1 MISNIDKTESERL
14 NQKLRDIVTGKY
26 QSPAKQRNNFFS
38 TNLNHVQNEDS
49 NLSIVPN
56 GTKDSNGVKH
66 YTLEKNAPAYL
77 PGAEKLFTVR
87 NNIVENQI
95 KSINKQ
101 SERNEYYTQ
110 KYKDTPKTYEGY
122 MNHAAYVGDDE
133 KRWLEEQAAQYATVD
148 DLKKKY
154 NENNAEMVYLSKAQD
169 NLLNKMKE
177 VDEGGIEYGKYA
189 NKYGKL
195 QIQRDEIAL
204 EQKTLPYK
212 ISEQARITAINERNK
227 YYSEK
232 YKDTP
237 KTYEGY
243 MKHAQY
249 VSSDEREWLEK
260 QAEQYATPED
270 YKKEADKASADYNYL
285 NSIKADVQGNGGVAS
300 NKLEDLISESNRNYN
315 KYKSSARKK
324 EYEEKTKDI
333 IEGDARVRS
342 IVQQYYAYQ
351 KNSEQRKSDNDEA
364 VRIDLKSGNKYTP
377 EQEQRIVENFNNLA
391 NEGYDPKALYTYYD
405 RAMQEQA
412 SIENLQKIQQD
423 AMNNPVGASAWSVLD
438 NVVGSVGDA
447 FKYIGAG
454 IAEDVT
460 GEYQWIDT
468 NDTAAARVNTVRS
481 TVSDKIGAD
490 IGNKTAGKVASFL
503 YQTGMSLADFAA
515 TLPLNLV
522 PGVGTGLQMVLLSS
536 EAGTAAAKESYDN
549 TGSASKAL
557 STGIWAGI
565 AEAFFEKFSIEK
577 TKYFASVTPDSVKS
591 IFKNA
596 GKQMFTELTEEGL
609 TTIANTMTDCII
621 NGNMSSIALEYQGY
635 IDEGYTKDEATAKC
649 AGSFVKQVLL
659 DAAGGA
665 VSGGVLGG
673 TVSGISYAKGKINSN
688 IDMKKSAEEIGKEV
702 MSGENFDINLLL
714 EQAKN
719 SGSEKA
725 VSIAKSIEK
734 KMSGNKNYKVNSVD
748 VGNLMKLIGAESL
761 KNTISENTDVKNDG
775 VTANEENIN
784 TVSKEEITE
793 HIKYNFGNSHKNGI
807 TATDNKGKSVVIV
820 GFESSA
826 RYYGEADNKVRVIA
840 DDGMV
845 YNADSLTFNLPEYQ
859 SLMNAAKNF
868 DTNGAGLLVQEYGD
882 YVNFK
887 GKESDINN
895 YIDTFTQLYEAG
907 KMGARYNRVAAMKY
921 YGKYIDAIGP
931 QRAMLA
937 VEAGN
942 KDSDLFFNNE
952 EKLARIDRSSNV
964 KANVYVEKSAEEMVN
979 LDEGTRLALE
989 KLSEMTGKEIILT
1002 ADMDENGKIDFRN
1015 GKIYIRASL
1024 DGNYILPVAMH
1035 ESMHSFRRE
1044 SSKDYRLIRNFVV
1057 DYLYASGHDVMKMAD
1072 NVKINYGDRLTTNE
1086 DWNEDCI
1093 EEIVC
1098 NSIMAI
1104 AGDESAMH
1112 KALQVAKADEGVL
1125 QKLANAIK
1133 NLASKI
1139 KEFIITHTTNEAAQA
1154 FVNDVKALDKLAEM
1168 FSNAADNIK
1177 AKSEEVITNG
1187 QKNNTDKGVEN
1198 VKYSINKGFAKEY
1211 DNWDKKSTG
1220 FAFKV
1225 GTTSTVLHKL
1235 GVNNKTI
1242 YWDATKIKKIKE
1254 KHPEMTDSIIKQV
1267 PNILENPIIV
1277 MESNT
1282 VSGRLVLFGDVYDSK
1297 NNPVLVALEL
1307 NPTEKGGK
1315 SLNIIKI
1322 ASAYGKDVDL
1332 QGFINKSKI
1341 LYVEPNKERTHN
1353 WLSVNRLKLPLPS
1366 TRFGF
1371 FNNSISQN
1379 SKNVNTKNDESSN
1392 DIKYSIGYTT
1402 DNNPVVVINDDIL
1415 KGVKKSDW
1423 VKTVKNT
1430 ISDKFSNGIPI
1441 KGRFIKV
1448 NRITRNEYTNSKYSK
1463 NKKNYDTVIYK
1474 DKFKT
1479 ANNLDEIIIAS
1490 TNYVNEDLKHT
1501 RKDSFKEF
1509 ARGDVLIRV
1518 GSNDYSAKVI
1528 VGFTKGNEMVLYD
1541 IINFVP
1547 EKLDIKKIDTQYRPT
1562 TENVESD
1569 RTSVSITNSIS
1580 ENRNNVNTKNDES
1593 SNDIKYSMGGL
1604 KAETADKS
1612 ALEKAMELEKD
1623 GTDSEKIRKE
1633 TGWFKGYDGKW
1644 RFEIDNSELE
1654 FKTDIEKN
1662 RAAAIELAKMKVK
1675 SAELEEKI
1683 VNDTAT
1689 KAEENEYYNLDEKM
1703 IEYRKGVKLSDVIN
1717 HPKLFEAYPQLKNVD
1732 VYYEISS
1739 VNRGVYSSNGN
1750 VIMLNP
1756 MHTIDEQKEAII
1768 HEIQHAIQGIEN
1780 FANGSN
1786 LEYWKNLGYS
1796 DEEAMAMYYNTAG
1809 EREARDVSARRD
1821 YNAEQ
1826 RKNIRP
1832 DIDRK
1837 DVVFANSG
1845 DAGYSADE
1853 NIMQND
1859 FEKKV
1864 DQIENNTYNSND
1876 VVIMGKTPK
1885 ILQDI
1890 GLNSLPVA
1898 MTKNHIYS
1906 VAVSEARAKSEGR
1919 YKKNTNYH
1927 NLGFNTVKKI
1937 YNKISD
1943 PLMIIAHPDFTN
1955 KASRDST
1962 HKVIVLVDLSVNNKQ
1977 VIAPILV
1984 DYESI
1989 YSKKRMDVNLV
2000 ATYFNKNNINDLIKE
2015 AIALE
2020 NNNQVGFYYLD
2031 KKRTQSIIKRTGY
2044 QLPRRLNNLSSNI
2057 IIRKIDSNVNKKI
2070 NKITQSQ
2077 QFVRWFGDWQNKPKT
2092 ASKVVDG
2099 KGEPLVVYHQT
2110 ENDFNVFDT
2119 NKKGAGEFDSEM
2131 PTGIFMKP
2139 TNSNIGLSGNKQMA
2153 LYANIRNP
2161 LTVNNRAELVKFYEQ
2176 NIDGYKEARDY
2187 ISSIDSEYKQ
2197 KYEQAE
2203 AEEDAEY
2210 SKLWTAR
2217 EQGKITEDEYQKA
2230 IESNALDEL
2239 EEEWHNK
2246 VNEASKE
2253 AKSLIDDYFKTSK
2266 YDGVIVKNDAGSF
2279 GRTTKTYIAFSNTQ
2293 VKSATDNIGT
2303 FDGRNS
2309 DIRYAVDDTIN
2320 DWLDDESTPQG
2331 IDYEKAVEKNPV
2343 IAVAKI
2349 YKSAAQT
2356 AKSGLAQGK
2365 NVKLAE
2371 KEYLR
2376 IAGSIMQTYGIKGK
2390 YNPNYKKELASQL
2403 KNFVDSI
2410 GKKDA
2415 NFTDLFE
2422 ELVNDCKGGIL
2433 LSGEYDKTLM
2443 REEREFLLDM
2453 LQGKVLLIKPRDVQ
2467 QIEEDYGS
2475 VANYRKKMFGKTYV
2489 AVKNKES
2496 GKGYY
2501 IEDVITHIEE
2511 NYPYL
2516 LNENADGDMG
2526 YLWLEDLVNN
2536 VLKPKYKNPYFEGEN
2551 SFYETPETA
2560 AIQMAFECA
2569 SEIINA
2575 KTEKLKADTKADKK
2589 LIKEFETSQKEAI
2602 NIATEIAEAKNKQ
2615 YRQELKEAKERNIK
2629 LWKRNA
2635 KLSQEKKEEH
2645 RKRVEHSRELFSRL
2659 NKEKSK
2665 VRVEKNK
2672 NVYRNK
2678 IIEAQKAIIASHYK
2692 TIREEY
2698 NEGRN
2703 KTEYLH
2709 KLGRMCDRLTKRL
2722 DGKAKNNEY
2731 IPDNL
2736 KGPIIDVLS
2745 CFTVKDAKNAT
2756 PGYFGEWNRIKEVGE
2771 SVAELAKEYNKMKPE
2786 PTPST
2791 DLEKKEKEKPQNT
2804 FIDLESISYK
2814 EPVNKQ
2820 LENLAEMLE
2829 GQNIYTLTSH
2839 ELSAIYDTMQ
2849 RLDESLRDAVQI
2861 IVDGRKQNFKE
2872 LANEAMQE
2880 VKNNKARV
2888 DYSKMKNVL
2897 AAPAKQLGKSFV
2909 ATHLD
2914 PVRYGRML
2922 SNYHDDSIIYKM
2934 FSDLHKGENHAIA
2947 LQHKAISRIKE
2958 VTIKYS
2964 DEVKKIQ
2971 NEDVKEFDF
2980 RDVETGRRVPITKG
2994 VLLAIYLTDRQKSGH
3009 IHLLGGTE
3017 ETYANEAGHYTVL
3030 PNLELSNKKLK
3041 RTANENSHKV
3051 RFNVESLKRIEKYVQ
3066 NDKVLTELATAISE
3080 VYNQTL
3086 KQEINEV
3093 SMAKYG
3099 MKIATVKDYYPLKV
3113 DPNAGKYEKNLKTE
3127 FHDTRLKSRG
3137 FTKQRQWSATPIV
3150 IDDAL
3155 RNFVKQVKSVSE
3167 YCGLL
3172 IPIENLKKVY
3182 NYSDGS
3188 ATLQSTIKER
3198 YGVTAE
3204 HYIDK
3209 LIGDL
3214 QQRADTIDNT
3224 FLDTIQS
3231 NYMGMKIMFNMGSM
3245 IKQLSAFPLANR
3257 YFGAKNVSLAA
3268 LNLFRNKVDFDLYNK
3283 YTSYLWY
3290 RKEGNGTVVG
3300 ELSREMSLVKKWQDT
3315 FDFVGKMDNRVVASL
3330 LYAAELH
3337 VEQTTDLKKGTD
3349 AFYREVARQFEKCID
3364 ETQPNNM
3371 VTSKPQYLR
3380 NKNLR
3385 RLSLNAFR
3393 SQNMAIGNTIFDS
3406 FFEMKARMADDKINS
3421 TAESKAAKK
3430 AAVLKFVSCCS
3441 GAISAN
3447 LLLGALSVLSS
3458 VILYHHWDDL
3468 FDDEGNIS
3476 GQKIALNYLDE
3487 VLNGIFG
3494 SFAMGDYLYD
3504 AVSSAIDIGK
3514 TYYGLQAMSVDSI
3527 NDMVKDLISGKA
3539 LDALKTLLDCL
3550 GIPGTNFARFGS
3562 SIYAYYND
3570 VAKGSGRIITDSKGN
3585 VNTDYLHYYIVED
3598 KKSGNDTRAEHY
3610 ENMWK
3615 EILIEEK
3622 GKTESEATSYIKN
3635 KIVTALSA
3643 DDDIEEAGVAK
3654 ANGNLA
3660 DYEKYRQKVIDCG
3673 FDSKDVQKAIDRFI
3687 KSEAKL
3693 VSEIEDN
3700 EDRKQELIDNGFNE
3714 KGAEFVINKI
3724 NESKSDDE
3732 TGSTSVFDDTSEEN
3746 ELVMYRYSDLFDA
3759 LINGDTEN
3767 YSMIENYLIEKG
3779 GKTKKEI
3786 KSAMRSTSRT
3796 DKLWGEYIEA
3806 STGNDRQRTR
3816 ELVTQLTRIYGSWE
3830 NAKTALKKYQNKIK

>member
-38 TNLNHVQNEDS
+38 TKLNHVQNEDS

-195 QIQRDEIAL
+195 QIQRDEIVL

-300 NKLEDLISESNRNYN
+300 NKLEDLISESNTNYD

-391 NEGYDPKALYTYYD
+391 NEGYDPKELYTYYD

-438 NVVGSVGDA
+438 NAVGSVGDA

-454 IAEDVT
+454 IAEGVT
-460 GEYQWIDT
+460 GEYQWINT
-468 NDTAAARVNTVRS
+468 YDTAAARVNTVRS

-490 IGNKTAGKVASFL
+490 IGNETAGKVSSFL

-522 PGVGTGLQMVLLSS
+522 PGVGTGLQMVLLST
-536 EAGTAAAKESYDN
+536 EAGTAAAKDAYEN
-549 TGSASKAL
+549 TGKASNAL
-557 STGIWAGI
+557 MTGVAAGI
-565 AEAFFEKFSIEK
+565 AEAFFEKFSIENLK
-577 TKYFASVTPDSVKS
+577 AFEAVSPDSLKS
-591 IFKNA
+591 VLKNA
-596 GKQMFTELTEEGL
+596 GKQMFTEASEEGL

-635 IDEGYTKDEATAKC
+635 IDEGYTKEEATAKC
-649 AGSFVKQVLL
+649 AENFGKQVLL

-673 TVSGISYAKGKINSN
+673 TVSGISYAKGKINTN

-702 MSGENFDINLLL
+702 MSDENFDINLLL

-775 VTANEENIN
+775 VTANEGNIN

-840 DDGMV
+840 DDGRV

-868 DTNGAGLLVQEYGD
+868 DTNGAGTLVQEYGD

-964 KANVYVEKSAEEMVN
+964 KANVYVEKSAEETVN

-1002 ADMDENGKIDFRN
+1002 ADMDENGRIDFRN
-1015 GKIYIRASL
+1015 SKIYIRASL

-1044 SSKDYRLIRNFVV
+1044 SPKDYRLIRNFVV
-1057 DYLYASGHDVMKMAD
+1057 DYLYAGGHDVMKMAD
-1072 NVKINYGDRLTTNE
+1072 NVKINYGDRLTT
-1086 DWNEDCI
+1086 NEDCI

-1177 AKSEEVITNG
+1177 AKSEEVITNE
-1187 QKNNTDKGVEN
+1187 QKNNTDNGV
-1198 VKYSINKGFAKEY
+1198 
-1211 DNWDKKSTG
+1211 
-1220 FAFKV
+1220 
-1225 GTTSTVLHKL
+1225 
-1235 GVNNKTI
+1235 
-1242 YWDATKIKKIKE
+1242 
-1254 KHPEMTDSIIKQV
+1254 
-1267 PNILENPIIV
+1267 
-1277 MESNT
+1277 
-1282 VSGRLVLFGDVYDSK
+1282 
-1297 NNPVLVALEL
+1297 
-1307 NPTEKGGK
+1307 
-1315 SLNIIKI
+1315 
-1322 ASAYGKDVDL
+1322 
-1332 QGFINKSKI
+1332 
-1341 LYVEPNKERTHN
+1341 
-1353 WLSVNRLKLPLPS
+1353 
-1366 TRFGF
+1366 
-1371 FNNSISQN
+1371 
-1379 SKNVNTKNDESSN
+1379 
-1392 DIKYSIGYTT
+1392 DIKYSISDDVIKKFEIENINDYVHVQKQVLSTLNAENFFDDEGGKSKT
-1402 DNNPVVVINDDIL
+1402 VINKDSGMVI
-1415 KGVKKSDW
+1415 V
-1423 VKTVKNT
+1423 
-1430 ISDKFSNGIPI
+1430 I
-1441 KGRFIKV
+1441 
-1448 NRITRNEYTNSKYSK
+1448 
-1463 NKKNYDTVIYK
+1463 NKKGIKETFNNKNYFNYSRNLKLAKLASIRKIPELIENGKLILDDEKNYHRNNSSIKYAYIVCETKINGKNANIKITVRKSPQNNKFWVHHIYIEK
-1474 DKFKT
+1474 GTERTSAGTSKSSKT
-1479 ANNLDEIIIAS
+1479 AFIPFGA
-1490 TNYVNEDLKHT
+1490 
-1501 RKDSFKEF
+1501 
-1509 ARGDVLIRV
+1509 
-1518 GSNDYSAKVI
+1518 
-1528 VGFTKGNEMVLYD
+1528 
-1541 IINFVP
+1541 
-1547 EKLDIKKIDTQYRPT
+1547 
-1562 TENVESD
+1562 
-1569 RTSVSITNSIS
+1569 TNSIS
-1580 ENRNNVNTKNDES
+1580 QSENNVNTKNDES

-1864 DQIENNTYNSND
+1864 DQIENNTYNSDD
-1876 VVIMGKTPK
+1876 VVIMGRTPK
-1885 ILQDI
+1885 VLQDI
-1890 GLNSLPVA
+1890 GFNSLPVA
-1898 MTKNHIYS
+1898 MTKKHIYS
-1906 VAVSEARAKSEGR
+1906 VAVSEARAKNEGR
-1919 YKKNTNYH
+1919 YKQNTNYH
-1927 NLGFNTVKKI
+1927 DLGFNTVKQI

-1943 PLMIIAHPDFTN
+1943 PLMVIAHPDFTN
-1955 KASRDST
+1955 KESRDST
-1962 HKVIVLVDLSVNNKQ
+1962 HKVIALVDLSVNNKQ
-1977 VIAPILV
+1977 VIAPIAV
-1984 DYESI
+1984 DFEGKYKDKHI
-1989 YSKKRMDVNLV
+1989 DVNLV
-2000 ATYFNKNNINDLIKE
+2000 ATYFNKNNIHDLIKE

-2031 KKRTQSIIKRTGY
+2031 KKRTQSIIKKTGY
-2044 QLPRRLNNLSSNI
+2044 QLPWRLNNLSSNI

-2070 NKITQSQ
+2070 NKITQSK
-2077 QFVRWFGDWQNKPKT
+2077 QFVRWFGDWQNSPKS

-2099 KGEPLVVYHQT
+2099 NGEPLVVYHQT
-2110 ENDFNVFDT
+2110 GNDFTVFDT
-2119 NKKGAGEFDSEM
+2119 KHTGAGEFDSEM

-2161 LTVNNRAELVKFYEQ
+2161 LTVNNRAELVRFYEQ

-2239 EEEWHNK
+2239 EEEWRNK

-2253 AKSLIDDYFKTSK
+2253 AKSLIDDYFRTSN
-2266 YDGVIVKNDAGSF
+2266 YDGVIVNNDVGSF
-2279 GRTTKTYIAFSNTQ
+2279 GRSTKTYIAFSNTQ

-2365 NVKLAE
+2365 NVKLDE

-2433 LSGEYDKTLM
+2433 LSGEYDTTLM
-2443 REEREFLLDM
+2443 REEREFVLDM

-2615 YRQELKEAKERNIK
+2615 YRQELKEVKERNIK

-2635 KLSQEKKEEH
+2635 KLSKQM
-2645 RKRVEHSRELFSRL
+2645 
-2659 NKEKSK
+2659 KSLSIYK
-2665 VRVEKNK
+2665 LYEDQKHKNTVLRGK
-2672 NVYRNK
+2672 NAYRNK

-2698 NEGRN
+2698 NENRE
-2703 KTEYLH
+2703 KTLYLN
-2709 KLGRMCDRLTKRL
+2709 KLGKMCDRLTKRL

-2745 CFTVKDAKNAT
+2745 CFTVKNAKNAT
-2756 PGYFGEWNRIKEVGE
+2756 PGYFGEWNRLKEVGE
-2771 SVAELAKEYNKMKPE
+2771 RVAELESAYRELNKDKSANE
-2786 PTPST
+2786 
-2791 DLEKKEKEKPQNT
+2791 EKSKSS
-2804 FIDLESISYK
+2804 FIDIESIHYK
-2814 EPVNKQ
+2814 VGVMKQ
-2820 LENLAEMLE
+2820 LENLKALVK
-2829 GQNIYTLTSH
+2829 GHNIYTLTSN
-2839 ELSAIYDTMQ
+2839 ELVAIYDTMQ
-2849 RLDESLRDAVQI
+2849 MLDESLRDAVQI
-2861 IVDGRKQNFKE
+2861 IVDGRKQNFMA
-2872 LANEAMQE
+2872 LANTAMQE

-2922 SNYHDDSIIYKM
+2922 SNYHDDSIIYKL
-2934 FSDLHKGENHAIA
+2934 FSGLHEGENKAITI
-2947 LQHKAISRIKE
+2947 QQKAISRIKK
-2958 VTIKYS
+2958 VTLKYKKEIKG
-2964 DEVKKIQ
+2964 IQ

-2980 RDVETGRRVPITKG
+2980 RDAVTGKRVPITKG

-3017 ETYANEAGHYTVL
+3017 ETYANKAGHYTVL
-3030 PNLELSNKKLK
+3030 PNLELSNKNLK

-3066 NDKVLTELATAISE
+3066 NDKVLMELATAISE

-3099 MKIATVKDYYPLKV
+3099 MKIATVKDYYPLQV
-3113 DPNAGKYEKNLKTE
+3113 YRDAGKYEKNLETE

-3172 IPIENLKKVY
+3172 IPIENFKKVY

-3188 ATLQSTIKER
+3188 ATLHSTIKER
-3198 YGVTAE
+3198 YGVSAE

-3214 QQRADTIDNT
+3214 QNRADTTDRTI
-3224 FLDTIQS
+3224 LDKIQS
-3231 NYMGMKIMFNMGSM
+3231 NFMGMKIAFNFGSM
-3245 IKQLSAFPLANR
+3245 IKQVSAFPLANR

-3290 RKEGNGTVVG
+3290 RKEGNGTVIG
-3300 ELSREMSLVKKWQDT
+3300 ELSKEMSLTNKGMGFLDIVS
-3315 FDFVGKMDNRVVASL
+3315 KMDNRVVSSL

-3371 VTSKPQYLR
+3371 ITSKPQYLR
-3380 NKNLR
+3380 NKALR
-3385 RLSLNAFR
+3385 LLSLNAFR
-3393 SQNMAIGNTIFDS
+3393 SQNMAIGNTMLDS
-3406 FFEMKARMADDKINS
+3406 FLEMKARMNDYKNNS
-3421 TAESKAAKK
+3421 TVEAKK
-3430 AAVLKFVSCCS
+3430 ARKEAILKFVSCCA
-3441 GAISAN
+3441 GAFCSN
-3447 LLLGALSVLSS
+3447 LLLGALSLLSS
-3458 VILYHHWDDL
+3458 ICLYHRWDDL

-3476 GQKIALNYLDE
+3476 AKNIGFSYINE

-3504 AVSSAIDIGK
+3504 AVSSAIDKDK
-3514 TYYGLQAMSVDSI
+3514 TFYGLQVMSVDSI
-3527 NDMVKDLISGKA
+3527 NDMIQNITSGKYWEFLKVFADCVGVPWTNISRLRISGMAYLKDL
-3539 LDALKTLLDCL
+3539 
-3550 GIPGTNFARFGS
+3550 TN
-3562 SIYAYYND
+3562 
-3570 VAKGSGRIITDSKGN
+3570 GRIITDNKGN

-3660 DYEKYRQKVIDCG
+3660 DYEKYRQKVIDYG

-3687 KSEAKL
+3687 SAEAKL

-3830 NAKTALKKYQNKIK
+3830 NAKAALKKYQNKIK

>member
-95 KSINKQ
+95 ESINKQ

-133 KRWLEEQAAQYATVD
+133 KRWLEEQAAQYATAD

-212 ISEQARITAINERNK
+212 ISKQARITAINERNK

-300 NKLEDLISESNRNYN
+300 NKLEDLISEANTNYN

-351 KNSEQRKSDNDEA
+351 KNSEQRKSDNGEA

-423 AMNNPVGASAWSVLD
+423 AMNNPAGASAWSVLD

-490 IGNKTAGKVASFL
+490 IGNETAGKVSSFL

-522 PGVGTGLQMVLLSS
+522 PGVGTGLQMVLLST

-621 NGNMSSIALEYQGY
+621 NGDMSSIALEYQGY

-702 MSGENFDINLLL
+702 MSDENFDINLLL

-784 TVSKEEITE
+784 TVSKKEITE

-840 DDGMV
+840 DDGRV

-868 DTNGAGLLVQEYGD
+868 DTNGAGTLVQEYGD

-964 KANVYVEKSAEEMVN
+964 KANVYVEKSAEETVN

-1002 ADMDENGKIDFRN
+1002 ADMDENGRIDFRN

-1044 SSKDYRLIRNFVV
+1044 SQKDYRLIRNFVV

-1177 AKSEEVITNG
+1177 AKSEEVITNE
-1187 QKNNTDKGVEN
+1187 QKNNTDKGVESGD
-1198 VKYSINKGFAKEY
+1198 VKYSIKENVKNKVSGEIYDKVVVLDTNIFKGIQPRNWGKTFRNFISKHLIGKKFLTFDENGKEEIIEFAKPNERVTK
-1211 DNWDKKSTG
+1211 NGANNSHKVIDKLSRKSDRNSKLVIVHSDEVINISEKQNENAEHSHQWLDENG
-1220 FAFKV
+1220 WEFRNAFVMDKY
-1225 GTTSTVLHKL
+1225 GK
-1235 GVNNKTI
+1235 I
-1242 YWDATKIKKIKE
+1242 YSVT
-1254 KHPEMTDSIIKQV
+1254 
-1267 PNILENPIIV
+1267 
-1277 MESNT
+1277 
-1282 VSGRLVLFGDVYDSK
+1282 
-1297 NNPVLVALEL
+1297 
-1307 NPTEKGGK
+1307 
-1315 SLNIIKI
+1315 LNI
-1322 ASAYGKDVDL
+1322 A
-1332 QGFINKSKI
+1332 KSK
-1341 LYVEPNKERTHN
+1341 
-1353 WLSVNRLKLPLPS
+1353 
-1366 TRFGF
+1366 
-1371 FNNSISQN
+1371 
-1379 SKNVNTKNDESSN
+1379 D
-1392 DIKYSIGYTT
+1392 
-1402 DNNPVVVINDDIL
+1402 
-1415 KGVKKSDW
+1415 
-1423 VKTVKNT
+1423 
-1430 ISDKFSNGIPI
+1430 
-1441 KGRFIKV
+1441 GRNI
-1448 NRITRNEYTNSKYSK
+1448 
-1463 NKKNYDTVIYK
+1463 
-1474 DKFKT
+1474 
-1479 ANNLDEIIIAS
+1479 
-1490 TNYVNEDLKHT
+1490 
-1501 RKDSFKEF
+1501 
-1509 ARGDVLIRV
+1509 
-1518 GSNDYSAKVI
+1518 
-1528 VGFTKGNEMVLYD
+1528 LYD
-1541 IINFVP
+1541 INKINEVGYGVVLSNAKGKRSSHINPNFV
-1547 EKLDIKKIDTQYRPT
+1547 
-1562 TENVESD
+1562 
-1569 RTSVSITNSIS
+1569 TNSIS

-1662 RAAAIELAKMKVK
+1662 RDAAIELAKMKVK

-1859 FEKKV
+1859 FEEKV

-1876 VVIMGKTPK
+1876 VVIMGRTPK
-1885 ILQDI
+1885 VLQDI
-1890 GLNSLPVA
+1890 GFNSLPVA

-1906 VAVSEARAKSEGR
+1906 VAVSEARAKNEGR

-1927 NLGFNTVKKI
+1927 DLGFNTVKQI

-1943 PLMIIAHPDFTN
+1943 PLMVIAHPDFTN
-1955 KASRDST
+1955 KESRDST
-1962 HKVIVLVDLSVNNKQ
+1962 HKVIALVDLSVNNKQ
-1977 VIAPILV
+1977 VIAPIVV
-1984 DYESI
+1984 DFESR
-1989 YSKKRMDVNLV
+1989 YNKKIIDVNLV
-2000 ATYFNKNNINDLIKE
+2000 ATYFNKNNIHDLIKE

-2031 KKRTQSIIKRTGY
+2031 KKRTQSIIKQKGY
-2044 QLPRRLNNLSSNI
+2044 QLPSVLNNLSSNI

-2070 NKITQSQ
+2070 NKITQSK
-2077 QFVRWFGDWQNKPKT
+2077 QFVRWFGDWQNSPKS

-2099 KGEPLVVYHQT
+2099 NGEPLVVYHQT
-2110 ENDFNVFDT
+2110 GNDFNVFDA

-2139 TNSNIGLSGNKQMA
+2139 TSDNIGVSGNKQMA

-2161 LTVNNRAELVKFYEQ
+2161 LTVNNRAELVRFYEQ

-2253 AKSLIDDYFKTSK
+2253 AKSLIDDYFRNSN

-2365 NVKLAE
+2365 NVKLDE

-2422 ELVNDCKGGIL
+2422 EFVNDCKGGIL
-2433 LSGEYDKTLM
+2433 LSGEYDTTLM
-2443 REEREFLLDM
+2443 KEEREFVLDM

-2569 SEIINA
+2569 SKIINA

-2615 YRQELKEAKERNIK
+2615 YRQELKEAKERNTE

-2672 NVYRNK
+2672 NAYRNK

-2771 SVAELAKEYNKMKPE
+2771 SVAELAKEYNNMKPE

-2804 FIDLESISYK
+2804 FIDIESISYK

-2839 ELSAIYDTMQ
+2839 ELSAIYDTMKM
-2849 RLDESLRDAVQI
+2849 LDESLRDAVQI
-2861 IVDGRKQNFKE
+2861 IVDGRKQNFMA

-2880 VKNNKARV
+2880 VKNNKSIT
-2888 DYSKMKNVL
+2888 DYSKMRNVV
-2897 AAPAKQLGKSFV
+2897 AAPFKQLGKSYIT
-2909 ATHLD
+2909 THLD

-2922 SNYHDDSIIYKM
+2922 SNYHDDSFIYKM

-2947 LQHKAISRIKE
+2947 LQHEAISRIKE

-2980 RDVETGRRVPITKG
+2980 RDVETGRRVPITQG

-3009 IHLLGGTE
+3009 IHLLGGTDE
-3017 ETYANEAGHYTVL
+3017 SYGNKAKHFTVL
-3030 PNLELSNKKLK
+3030 PNFELDNMKLK
-3041 RTANENSHKV
+3041 RTAKEHPNKV
-3051 RFNVESLKRIEKYVQ
+3051 RFTASDLQNIESYVEK
-3066 NDKVLTELATAISE
+3066 NKVLMELASAISE

-3099 MKIATVKDYYPLKV
+3099 MKIATVKNYYPLQV
-3113 DPNAGKYEKNLKTE
+3113 YGDAGKYEKVLETE
-3127 FHDTRLKSRG
+3127 SYDTRLKSRG
-3137 FTKQRQWSATPIV
+3137 FTKKREWSSTPIV

-3155 RNFVKQVKSVSE
+3155 RKYVKQVKEVSE
-3167 YCGLL
+3167 YCGMV
-3172 IPIENLKKVY
+3172 IPIENFKKVY
-3182 NYSDGS
+3182 NYSDGTQ
-3188 ATLQSTIKER
+3188 TLHSTIKDR

-3231 NYMGMKIMFNMGSM
+3231 NYMGMKIAFNFGSM
-3245 IKQLSAFPLANR
+3245 IKQVSAFPLANR

-3268 LNLFRNKVDFDLYNK
+3268 MNLFRNKVDVDLYDK

-3290 RKEGNGTVVG
+3290 RKEGNGTVIG
-3300 ELSREMSLVKKWQDT
+3300 ELSKEMSLTSKGMGFLDIVS
-3315 FDFVGKMDNRVVASL
+3315 KMDNRVVASL

-3441 GAISAN
+3441 GAFCSH
-3447 LLLGALSVLSS
+3447 LLNGFLSTLAFLL
-3458 VILYHHWDDL
+3458 LYHHWDDVC
-3468 FDDEGNIS
+3468 DDEGNIS
-3476 GQKIALNYLDE
+3476 AKNIGLSYINE

-3504 AVSSAIDIGK
+3504 AVSSAIDKDK
-3514 TYYGLQAMSVDSI
+3514 TFYGLQVMSVDSI
-3527 NDMVKDLISGKA
+3527 NDMIQNITSGKYWEFVKVFFDCVGVPVTNAARLITSAMAYSKDL
-3539 LDALKTLLDCL
+3539 
-3550 GIPGTNFARFGS
+3550 TN
-3562 SIYAYYND
+3562 
-3570 VAKGSGRIITDSKGN
+3570 GRIITDNKGN

-3622 GKTESEATSYIKN
+3622 GKTESEATDYIKN

-3660 DYEKYRQKVIDCG
+3660 DYEKYRQKVIDYG

-3693 VSEIEDN
+3693 VSEIEG
-3700 EDRKQELIDNGFNE
+3700 EDERKQELMDNGFNE
-3714 KGAEFVINKI
+3714 NGAEFVINKI

>member
-77 PGAEKLFTVR
+77 PGAEKLFSVR

-122 MNHAAYVGDDE
+122 MNHAQYVSSDE
-133 KRWLEEQAAQYATVD
+133 REWLEEQAEQYATAD

-212 ISEQARITAINERNK
+212 ISKQARITAINERNK

-243 MKHAQY
+243 MKQAPY
-249 VSSDEREWLEK
+249 VSEEERQWLES
-260 QAEQYATPED
+260 QADEFATSED
-270 YKKEADKASADYNYL
+270 YKKEIEKAKAEHAYLYNIYKE
-285 NSIKADVQGNGGVAS
+285 N
-300 NKLEDLISESNRNYN
+300 ESNGTTASKSDAKVEDSIISKLNEIS
-315 KYKSSARKK
+315 KYESKLRKK

-490 IGNKTAGKVASFL
+490 IGNETAGKVASFL

-522 PGVGTGLQMVLLSS
+522 PGVGTGLQMVLLST
-536 EAGTAAAKESYDN
+536 EAGTAAAKDAYEN
-549 TGSASKAL
+549 TGKASNAL
-557 STGIWAGI
+557 MTGVAAGI
-565 AEAFFEKFSIEK
+565 AEAFFEKFSIENLK
-577 TKYFASVTPDSVKS
+577 AFEAVSPNSLKS
-591 IFKNA
+591 ILKNA
-596 GKQMFTELTEEGL
+596 GKQMFTEASEEGL

-621 NGNMSSIALEYQGY
+621 NGNMSSIAHEYQGY
-635 IDEGYTKDEATAKC
+635 IDEGYTKEEATAKC
-649 AGSFVKQVLL
+649 AENFGKQVLL

-673 TVSGISYAKGKINSN
+673 TVSGISYAKGKINTN

-702 MSGENFDINLLL
+702 MSDENFDINLLL

-719 SGSEKA
+719 SSNEKA
-725 VSIAKSIEK
+725 ENIAKSIEK
-734 KMSGNKNYKVNSVD
+734 KMSKNENYKVDSVD

-784 TVSKEEITE
+784 TISKEEITE

-840 DDGMV
+840 DDGRV

-868 DTNGAGLLVQEYGD
+868 DTNGAGLLLREYGD

-887 GKESDINN
+887 GKESNINN

-964 KANVYVEKSAEEMVN
+964 KANVYVEKSAEETVN

-1002 ADMDENGKIDFRN
+1002 ADMDENGRIDFRN

-1024 DGNYILPVAMH
+1024 NGNYILPVAMH
-1035 ESMHSFRRE
+1035 ESMHSFCRE
-1044 SSKDYRLIRNFVV
+1044 SPKDYRLIRNFVV

-1072 NVKINYGDRLTTNE
+1072 NVKINYGDRLTT
-1086 DWNEDCI
+1086 NEDCI

-1168 FSNAADNIK
+1168 FSDAADNIK
-1177 AKSEEVITNG
+1177 AKSEEVITNE

-1392 DIKYSIGYTT
+1392 DIKYS
-1402 DNNPVVVINDDIL
+1402 
-1415 KGVKKSDW
+1415 
-1423 VKTVKNT
+1423 
-1430 ISDKFSNGIPI
+1430 
-1441 KGRFIKV
+1441 
-1448 NRITRNEYTNSKYSK
+1448 
-1463 NKKNYDTVIYK
+1463 
-1474 DKFKT
+1474 
-1479 ANNLDEIIIAS
+1479 
-1490 TNYVNEDLKHT
+1490 
-1501 RKDSFKEF
+1501 
-1509 ARGDVLIRV
+1509 
-1518 GSNDYSAKVI
+1518 
-1528 VGFTKGNEMVLYD
+1528 
-1541 IINFVP
+1541 
-1547 EKLDIKKIDTQYRPT
+1547 
-1562 TENVESD
+1562 
-1569 RTSVSITNSIS
+1569 
-1580 ENRNNVNTKNDES
+1580 
-1593 SNDIKYSMGGL
+1593 MGGL

-1662 RAAAIELAKMKVK
+1662 RDAAIELAKMKVK

-1809 EREARDVSARRD
+1809 EREARDASARRD

-1837 DVVFANSG
+1837 DVVFANNEYVK
-1845 DAGYSADE
+1845 YSADE
-1853 NIMQND
+1853 KSIEKYSDKEKENWQSSKNILIYRDNEQFEDFITKSLNND
-1859 FEKKV
+1859 
-1864 DQIENNTYNSND
+1864 IN
-1876 VVIMGKTPK
+1876 
-1885 ILQDI
+1885 
-1890 GLNSLPVA
+1890 
-1898 MTKNHIYS
+1898 
-1906 VAVSEARAKSEGR
+1906 
-1919 YKKNTNYH
+1919 
-1927 NLGFNTVKKI
+1927 KKI
-1937 YNKISD
+1937 YIGKISSK
-1943 PLMIIAHPDFTN
+1943 LGEF
-1955 KASRDST
+1955 
-1962 HKVIVLVDLSVNNKQ
+1962 
-1977 VIAPILV
+1977 
-1984 DYESI
+1984 I
-1989 YSKKRMDVNLV
+1989 YSKTGLNISGYNLV
-2000 ATYFNKNNINDLIKE
+2000 L
-2015 AIALE
+2015 
-2020 NNNQVGFYYLD
+2020 
-2031 KKRTQSIIKRTGY
+2031 R
-2044 QLPRRLNNLSSNI
+2044 SSE
-2057 IIRKIDSNVNKKI
+2057 IRKILKYDHGNEIKENLRGQRAIVKSDFLNFAKIITNPDEIYLGDKK
-2070 NKITQSQ
+2070 
-2077 QFVRWFGDWQNKPKT
+2077 FENKPVIIFVKTINGKTTAVTYVSAKHHDLTLQTMYSGKNKESLATTPSENKSLSQTSETLSGT
-2092 ASKVVDG
+2092 AS
-2099 KGEPLVVYHQT
+2099 
-2110 ENDFNVFDT
+2110 
-2119 NKKGAGEFDSEM
+2119 
-2131 PTGIFMKP
+2131 
-2139 TNSNIGLSGNKQMA
+2139 
-2153 LYANIRNP
+2153 
-2161 LTVNNRAELVKFYEQ
+2161 
-2176 NIDGYKEARDY
+2176 YKILAH
-2187 ISSIDSEYKQ
+2187 
-2197 KYEQAE
+2197 
-2203 AEEDAEY
+2203 ED
-2210 SKLWTAR
+2210 
-2217 EQGKITEDEYQKA
+2217 
-2230 IESNALDEL
+2230 
-2239 EEEWHNK
+2239 NK
-2246 VNEASKE
+2246 VNIKE
-2253 AKSLIDDYFKTSK
+2253 
-2266 YDGVIVKNDAGSF
+2266 N
-2279 GRTTKTYIAFSNTQ
+2279 
-2293 VKSATDNIGT
+2293 DNI
-2303 FDGRNS
+2303 S
-2309 DIRYAVDDTIN
+2309 DIKYATDDTIN

-2331 IDYEKAVEKNPV
+2331 IDFDKAVEKNPV

-2365 NVKLAE
+2365 NVKLDE

-2422 ELVNDCKGGIL
+2422 EFVNDCKGGIL
-2433 LSGEYDKTLM
+2433 LSGEYDTTLM
-2443 REEREFLLDM
+2443 REEREFVLD
-2453 LQGKVLLIKPRDVQ
+2453 LIHDKTLFIRPRDIQ

-2569 SEIINA
+2569 SKIINA

-2635 KLSQEKKEEH
+2635 KLSKQM
-2645 RKRVEHSRELFSRL
+2645 
-2659 NKEKSK
+2659 KSLSIYK
-2665 VRVEKNK
+2665 LYEDQKHKNTVLREKNADS
-2672 NVYRNK
+2672 NK

-2698 NEGRN
+2698 NENRK
-2703 KTEYLH
+2703 KTLYLN
-2709 KLGRMCDRLTKRL
+2709 KLGKMCDRLTKRL

-2745 CFTVKDAKNAT
+2745 CFTIKDAKNAT
-2756 PGYFGEWNRIKEVGE
+2756 PGYFGEWNRLKEVGE
-2771 SVAELAKEYNKMKPE
+2771 RVAELESAYRELNKDKSANE
-2786 PTPST
+2786 
-2791 DLEKKEKEKPQNT
+2791 EKSKSS
-2804 FIDLESISYK
+2804 FIDIESIHYK
-2814 EPVNKQ
+2814 VGVMKQ
-2820 LENLAEMLE
+2820 LENLKALVK
-2829 GQNIYTLTSH
+2829 GHNIYTLTSN
-2839 ELSAIYDTMQ
+2839 ELVAIYDTMQ
-2849 RLDESLRDAVQI
+2849 MLDESLKDAVQI
-2861 IVDGRKQNFKE
+2861 IVDGRKQNFMA
-2872 LANEAMQE
+2872 LADEAMQE

-2922 SNYHDDSIIYKM
+2922 SNYHDDSIIYKL
-2934 FSDLHKGENHAIA
+2934 FSGLHEGENKAITI
-2947 LQHKAISRIKE
+2947 QQKAISRIKK
-2958 VTIKYS
+2958 VTLKYEKEIKG
-2964 DEVKKIQ
+2964 IQ

-2980 RDVETGRRVPITKG
+2980 RDAVTGKRVPITKG

-3017 ETYANEAGHYTVL
+3017 ETYANKAGHYTVL
-3030 PNLELSNKKLK
+3030 PNLELSNKNLK
-3041 RTANENSHKV
+3041 RTATENSHKV

-3066 NDKVLTELATAISE
+3066 NDKVLMELATAISE

-3099 MKIATVKDYYPLKV
+3099 MKIATVKDYYPLQV
-3113 DPNAGKYEKNLKTE
+3113 YRDAGKYEKNLETE

-3172 IPIENLKKVY
+3172 IPIENFKKVY

-3188 ATLQSTIKER
+3188 ATLHSTIKER
-3198 YGVTAE
+3198 YGVSAE

-3214 QQRADTIDNT
+3214 QNRADTTDRTI
-3224 FLDTIQS
+3224 LDKIQS
-3231 NYMGMKIMFNMGSM
+3231 NFMGMKIAFNFGSM
-3245 IKQLSAFPLANR
+3245 IKQVSAFPLANR

-3268 LNLFRNKVDFDLYNK
+3268 MNLFRNKVDFDLYNK

-3290 RKEGNGTVVG
+3290 RKEGNGTVIG
-3300 ELSREMSLVKKWQDT
+3300 ELSKEMSLTNKGMGFLDIVS
-3315 FDFVGKMDNRVVASL
+3315 KMDNRVVSSL

-3364 ETQPNNM
+3364 ESQPNNM
-3371 VTSKPQYLR
+3371 ITSKPQYLR
-3380 NKNLR
+3380 NKALR
-3385 RLSLNAFR
+3385 LLSLNAFR
-3393 SQNMAIGNTIFDS
+3393 SQNMAIGNTMLDS
-3406 FFEMKARMADDKINS
+3406 FLEMKARMNDYKNNS
-3421 TAESKAAKK
+3421 TVEAKK
-3430 AAVLKFVSCCS
+3430 ARKEAILKFVSCCA
-3441 GAISAN
+3441 GAFCSN
-3447 LLLGALSVLSS
+3447 LLLGALSLLSS
-3458 VILYHHWDDL
+3458 ICLYHRCDDL

-3476 GQKIALNYLDE
+3476 AKNIGFSYINE

-3504 AVSSAIDIGK
+3504 AVSSAIDKDK
-3514 TYYGLQAMSVDSI
+3514 TFYGLQVMSVDSI
-3527 NDMVKDLISGKA
+3527 NDMIQNITSGKYWEFLKVFADCVGVPLTNAARLITSAMAYSKDL
-3539 LDALKTLLDCL
+3539 
-3550 GIPGTNFARFGS
+3550 TN
-3562 SIYAYYND
+3562 
-3570 VAKGSGRIITDSKGN
+3570 GRIITDNKGN

-3622 GKTESEATSYIKN
+3622 GKTESEATDYIKS

>member
-87 NNIVENQI
+87 NNIVENQVENQI
-95 KSINKQ
+95 ESINKQ

-122 MNHAAYVGDDE
+122 MNHA
-133 KRWLEEQAAQYATVD
+133 
-148 DLKKKY
+148 
-154 NENNAEMVYLSKAQD
+154 
-169 NLLNKMKE
+169 
-177 VDEGGIEYGKYA
+177 
-189 NKYGKL
+189 
-195 QIQRDEIAL
+195 
-204 EQKTLPYK
+204 
-212 ISEQARITAINERNK
+212 
-227 YYSEK
+227 
-232 YKDTP
+232 
-237 KTYEGY
+237 
-243 MKHAQY
+243 QY

-260 QAEQYATPED
+260 QAEQYATADDYKREAAKAKADYNYYKILGEKVKNESVYYQYVSASKYAQQKQSDLQNSADKIEKRMNEAQDSESKMKEKVYAEKYKDTPKTYEGYMKHAPYVSKDEREWLEKQAEQYATAED

-300 NKLEDLISESNRNYN
+300 NKLEDLISEANTNYN

-324 EYEEKTKDI
+324 EYEEKAERLKEILDNDVNTKTAV
-333 IEGDARVRS
+333 EL
-342 IVQQYYAYQ
+342 YYDYQ
-351 KNSEQRKSDNDEA
+351 KEKEKGEWKVSNF
-364 VRIDLKSGNKYTP
+364 KYTP
-377 EQEQRIVENFNNLA
+377 EQARNIIRNFKALA
-391 NEGYDPKALYTYYD
+391 DKGYDPDALYTYYD
-405 RAMQEQA
+405 RVKREEA
-412 SIENLQKIQQD
+412 SAENLQKIQQD
-423 AMNNPVGASAWSVLD
+423 AMNNPVGASLWSVGD
-438 NVVGSVGDA
+438 NVVGSIGDA

-468 NDTAAARVNTVRS
+468 NDTAAARVNTVRG
-481 TVSDKIGAD
+481 TVSDMIEGGMD
-490 IGNKTAGKVASFL
+490 NETAGKIASLL
-503 YQTGMSLADFAA
+503 YQTGMSIADLAA
-515 TLPLNLV
+515 TAPLNLV
-522 PGVGTGLQMVLLSS
+522 PGVGTGLQIALLST
-536 EAGTAAAKESYDN
+536 EAGTAQAKETYDN
-549 TGSASKAL
+549 TGNAANAL
-557 STGIWAGI
+557 RTGILAGI

-577 TKYFASVTPDSVKS
+577 LKAFKSVAPDSVKS
-591 IFKNA
+591 ILKNA
-596 GKQMFTELTEEGL
+596 GKQMFTEASEEAL
-609 TTIANTMTDCII
+609 TTIANTLTDSII
-621 NGNMSSIALEYQGY
+621 NGDMSSIALEYQGY

-673 TVSGISYAKGKINSN
+673 TVSGISYAKGKINTN

-702 MSGENFDINLLL
+702 MSDENFDINLLL

-719 SGSEKA
+719 SSNEKA
-725 VSIAKSIEK
+725 ESIAKSIEK

-807 TATDNKGKSVVIV
+807 TATDNKGKSVAIV

-840 DDGMV
+840 DDGRV

-868 DTNGAGLLVQEYGD
+868 DTNGAGTLVQEYGD

-964 KANVYVEKSAEEMVN
+964 KANVYVEKSAEETVN

-1002 ADMDENGKIDFRN
+1002 ADMDENGRIDFRN

-1044 SSKDYRLIRNFVV
+1044 SSKDYRIIRNFVV

-1072 NVKINYGDRLTTNE
+1072 NVKINYGDRLTK
-1086 DWNEDCI
+1086 NEDCI

-1168 FSNAADNIK
+1168 FSDAADNIK
-1177 AKSEEVITNG
+1177 AKSEEVITNE
-1187 QKNNTDKGVEN
+1187 QKNNTDKGVES
-1198 VKYSINKGFAKEY
+1198 VKYSIDKHFAEKY
-1211 DNWDKKSTG
+1211 DKWDKKSTG
-1220 FAFKV
+1220 FAFRV
-1225 GTTSTVLHKL
+1225 GSTSRVLRKL
-1235 GVNNKTI
+1235 GVNNKDIT
-1242 YWDATKIKKIKE
+1242 WDSSKIIKIKE

-1282 VSGRLVLFGDVYDSK
+1282 VNGRLVLFGDVYDSK

-1307 NPTEKGGK
+1307 NPTDRGGK
-1315 SLNIIKI
+1315 NLNVIKV
-1322 ASAYGKDVDL
+1322 ASAYGKEKNL
-1332 QGFINKSKI
+1332 QNFINKSKI
-1341 LYVEPNKERTHN
+1341 LYVEPNKKRTHM
-1353 WLSVNRLKLPLPS
+1353 WLRVNRLQLPLLSSS
-1366 TRFGF
+1366 TYGF

-1662 RAAAIELAKMKVK
+1662 RAAAIDLAKMKVK

-1703 IEYRKGVKLSDVIN
+1703 IEYRKGVKLNDVIN

-1845 DAGYSADE
+1845 DAGYLIDDTKSSAEKYSEDDFENKVVYPNMDERQRAQILRNERIKLSSYDSKNALSPDDVASLENSVKRNAFKILRELGTKFNVYKNYTNE
-1853 NIMQND
+1853 NIELD
-1859 FEKKV
+1859 FDYSKSGLKESIDKQGNITTNYIDFAKMLTVFDDVIRNAVPIEVHTDKYVGTKRENPDLKYDYVLLSAFTDDNYIVPVELHIKEYKESYRINNKLYVSITLGKIKIEDNIITGSLLKNNNKV
-1864 DQIENNTYNSND
+1864 ANS
-1876 VVIMGKTPK
+1876 VPLSSEVSIPQ
-1885 ILQDI
+1885 L
-1890 GLNSLPVA
+1890 
-1898 MTKNHIYS
+1898 
-1906 VAVSEARAKSEGR
+1906 VSEVNEKLGNFYKYLPDELLSETQLK
-1919 YKKNTNYH
+1919 YKKIAAEKDRQRLSTMR
-1927 NLGFNTVKKI
+1927 
-1937 YNKISD
+1937 NKTI
-1943 PLMIIAHPDFTN
+1943 
-1955 KASRDST
+1955 
-1962 HKVIVLVDLSVNNKQ
+1962 
-1977 VIAPILV
+1977 
-1984 DYESI
+1984 
-1989 YSKKRMDVNLV
+1989 
-2000 ATYFNKNNINDLIKE
+2000 
-2015 AIALE
+2015 
-2020 NNNQVGFYYLD
+2020 
-2031 KKRTQSIIKRTGY
+2031 
-2044 QLPRRLNNLSSNI
+2044 
-2057 IIRKIDSNVNKKI
+2057 
-2070 NKITQSQ
+2070 
-2077 QFVRWFGDWQNKPKT
+2077 
-2092 ASKVVDG
+2092 
-2099 KGEPLVVYHQT
+2099 QT
-2110 ENDFNVFDT
+2110 EN
-2119 NKKGAGEFDSEM
+2119 K
-2131 PTGIFMKP
+2131 
-2139 TNSNIGLSGNKQMA
+2139 
-2153 LYANIRNP
+2153 
-2161 LTVNNRAELVKFYEQ
+2161 
-2176 NIDGYKEARDY
+2176 
-2187 ISSIDSEYKQ
+2187 
-2197 KYEQAE
+2197 
-2203 AEEDAEY
+2203 
-2210 SKLWTAR
+2210 
-2217 EQGKITEDEYQKA
+2217 
-2230 IESNALDEL
+2230 
-2239 EEEWHNK
+2239 
-2246 VNEASKE
+2246 
-2253 AKSLIDDYFKTSK
+2253 
-2266 YDGVIVKNDAGSF
+2266 
-2279 GRTTKTYIAFSNTQ
+2279 
-2293 VKSATDNIGT
+2293 
-2303 FDGRNS
+2303 S
-2309 DIRYAVDDTIN
+2309 DIRYAIDDTIN

-2615 YRQELKEAKERNIK
+2615 YRQELKEAKERNTE

-2672 NVYRNK
+2672 NAYRNK

-2771 SVAELAKEYNKMKPE
+2771 SVAELAKEYNNMKPE

-2804 FIDLESISYK
+2804 FIDIESISYK

-2839 ELSAIYDTMQ
+2839 ELSAIYDTMKM
-2849 RLDESLRDAVQI
+2849 LDESLRNAVQI
-2861 IVDGRKQNFKE
+2861 IVDGRKQNFMA

-2880 VKNNKARV
+2880 VKNNKSIT
-2888 DYSKMKNVL
+2888 DYSKMRNVV
-2897 AAPAKQLGKSFV
+2897 AAPFKQLGKSYIT
-2909 ATHLD
+2909 THLD

-2947 LQHKAISRIKE
+2947 LQHEAISRIKE

-2980 RDVETGRRVPITKG
+2980 RDVETGRRVPITQG

-3009 IHLLGGTE
+3009 IHLLGGTDE
-3017 ETYANEAGHYTVL
+3017 SYGNKAKHFTVL
-3030 PNLELSNKKLK
+3030 PNFELDNMKLK
-3041 RTANENSHKV
+3041 RTAKEHPNKV
-3051 RFNVESLKRIEKYVQ
+3051 RFTASDLQNIESYVEK
-3066 NDKVLTELATAISE
+3066 NKVLMELASAISE

-3099 MKIATVKDYYPLKV
+3099 MKIATVKNYYPLQV
-3113 DPNAGKYEKNLKTE
+3113 YGDAGKYEKVLETE
-3127 FHDTRLKSRG
+3127 SYDTRLKSRG
-3137 FTKQRQWSATPIV
+3137 FTKKREWSSTPIV

-3155 RNFVKQVKSVSE
+3155 RKYVKQVKEVSE
-3167 YCGLL
+3167 YCGMV
-3172 IPIENLKKVY
+3172 IPIENFKKVY
-3182 NYSDGS
+3182 NYSDGTQ
-3188 ATLQSTIKER
+3188 TLHSTIKDR

-3231 NYMGMKIMFNMGSM
+3231 NYMGMKIAFNFGSM
-3245 IKQLSAFPLANR
+3245 IKQVSAFPLANR

-3268 LNLFRNKVDFDLYNK
+3268 MNLFRNKVDVDLYDK

-3290 RKEGNGTVVG
+3290 RKEGNGTVIG
-3300 ELSREMSLVKKWQDT
+3300 ELSKEMSLTSKGMGFLDIVS
-3315 FDFVGKMDNRVVASL
+3315 KMDNRVVASL

-3441 GAISAN
+3441 GAFCSH
-3447 LLLGALSVLSS
+3447 LLNGFLSTLAFLL
-3458 VILYHHWDDL
+3458 LYHHWDDVC
-3468 FDDEGNIS
+3468 DDEGNIS
-3476 GQKIALNYLDE
+3476 AKNIGLSYINE

-3504 AVSSAIDIGK
+3504 AVSSAIDKDK
-3514 TYYGLQAMSVDSI
+3514 TFYGLQVMSVDSI
-3527 NDMVKDLISGKA
+3527 NDMIQNITSGKYWEFLKVFGDCVGVPLTNISRLITSAMAYSKDL
-3539 LDALKTLLDCL
+3539 
-3550 GIPGTNFARFGS
+3550 TN
-3562 SIYAYYND
+3562 
-3570 VAKGSGRIITDSKGN
+3570 GRIITDNKGN

-3622 GKTESEATSYIKN
+3622 GKTESEATDYIKN

-3660 DYEKYRQKVIDCG
+3660 DYEKYRQKVIDYG

-3816 ELVTQLTRIYGSWE
+3816 ELVTQLTRIYGSWD

>member
-133 KRWLEEQAAQYATVD
+133 KRWLEEQAAQYATAD

-212 ISEQARITAINERNK
+212 ISKQARITAINERNK

-260 QAEQYATPED
+260 QAEQYATAED

-300 NKLEDLISESNRNYN
+300 NKLEDLISEANTNYN

-438 NVVGSVGDA
+438 NAVGSVGDA

-454 IAEDVT
+454 IAEGVT
-460 GEYQWIDT
+460 GEYQWINT
-468 NDTAAARVNTVRS
+468 YDTAAARVNTVRS

-490 IGNKTAGKVASFL
+490 IGNETAGKVASFL

-522 PGVGTGLQMVLLSS
+522 PGVGTGLQMVLLST
-536 EAGTAAAKESYDN
+536 EAGTAAAKDAYEN
-549 TGSASKAL
+549 TGKASNAL
-557 STGIWAGI
+557 MTGVAAGI
-565 AEAFFEKFSIEK
+565 AEAFFEKFSIENLK
-577 TKYFASVTPDSVKS
+577 AFEAVSPDSLKS
-591 IFKNA
+591 VLKNA
-596 GKQMFTELTEEGL
+596 GKQMFTEASEEGL

-635 IDEGYTKDEATAKC
+635 IDEGYTKEEATAKC
-649 AGSFVKQVLL
+649 AENFGKQVLL

-702 MSGENFDINLLL
+702 MSDENFDINLLL

-719 SGSEKA
+719 SSNEKA
-725 VSIAKSIEK
+725 ENIAKSIEK

-761 KNTISENTDVKNDG
+761 KNTISENTDVKNDE

-840 DDGMV
+840 DDGRV

-868 DTNGAGLLVQEYGD
+868 DTNGAGTLVQEYGD

-964 KANVYVEKSAEEMVN
+964 KANVYVEKSAEETVN

-1002 ADMDENGKIDFRN
+1002 ADMDENGRIDFRN

-1024 DGNYILPVAMH
+1024 NGNYILPVAMH

-1044 SSKDYRLIRNFVV
+1044 SPKDYRLIRNFVV

-1072 NVKINYGDRLTTNE
+1072 NVKINYGDRLTT
-1086 DWNEDCI
+1086 NEDCI

-1168 FSNAADNIK
+1168 FSDAADNIK
-1177 AKSEEVITNG
+1177 AKSEEVITNE

-1392 DIKYSIGYTT
+1392 DIKYS
-1402 DNNPVVVINDDIL
+1402 
-1415 KGVKKSDW
+1415 
-1423 VKTVKNT
+1423 
-1430 ISDKFSNGIPI
+1430 
-1441 KGRFIKV
+1441 
-1448 NRITRNEYTNSKYSK
+1448 
-1463 NKKNYDTVIYK
+1463 
-1474 DKFKT
+1474 
-1479 ANNLDEIIIAS
+1479 
-1490 TNYVNEDLKHT
+1490 
-1501 RKDSFKEF
+1501 
-1509 ARGDVLIRV
+1509 
-1518 GSNDYSAKVI
+1518 
-1528 VGFTKGNEMVLYD
+1528 
-1541 IINFVP
+1541 
-1547 EKLDIKKIDTQYRPT
+1547 
-1562 TENVESD
+1562 
-1569 RTSVSITNSIS
+1569 
-1580 ENRNNVNTKNDES
+1580 
-1593 SNDIKYSMGGL
+1593 MGGL

-1644 RFEIDNSELE
+1644 RFEIDNSELK

-1683 VNDTAT
+1683 VNNTAT

-1809 EREARDVSARRD
+1809 EREARDVSARRN

-1845 DAGYSADE
+1845 DAGYLIDDTKSSAEKYSEDDFENKVVYPNMDERQRAQILRNERIKLSSYDSKNALSPDDVASLENSVKRNAFKILRELGTKFNVYKNYTNE
-1853 NIMQND
+1853 NIELD
-1859 FEKKV
+1859 FDYSKSGLKESIDKQGNITTNYTDFAKMLTVFDDVIRNAVPIEVHTDKYVGTKRENPDLKYDYVLLSAFTDDNYIVPVELHIKEYKDSYRINNKLYVSITLGKIKNEDNIITGSLLKNNNEVANSVPLSSEVSIPQLVSKVNEKLGNFYK
-1864 DQIENNTYNSND
+1864 Y
-1876 VVIMGKTPK
+1876 
-1885 ILQDI
+1885 
-1890 GLNSLPVA
+1890 LPDELL
-1898 MTKNHIYS
+1898 
-1906 VAVSEARAKSEGR
+1906 SETQLK
-1919 YKKNTNYH
+1919 YKKIAAEKDRQRLSTMR
-1927 NLGFNTVKKI
+1927 
-1937 YNKISD
+1937 NKTI
-1943 PLMIIAHPDFTN
+1943 
-1955 KASRDST
+1955 
-1962 HKVIVLVDLSVNNKQ
+1962 
-1977 VIAPILV
+1977 
-1984 DYESI
+1984 
-1989 YSKKRMDVNLV
+1989 
-2000 ATYFNKNNINDLIKE
+2000 
-2015 AIALE
+2015 
-2020 NNNQVGFYYLD
+2020 
-2031 KKRTQSIIKRTGY
+2031 
-2044 QLPRRLNNLSSNI
+2044 
-2057 IIRKIDSNVNKKI
+2057 
-2070 NKITQSQ
+2070 
-2077 QFVRWFGDWQNKPKT
+2077 
-2092 ASKVVDG
+2092 
-2099 KGEPLVVYHQT
+2099 QT
-2110 ENDFNVFDT
+2110 EN
-2119 NKKGAGEFDSEM
+2119 K
-2131 PTGIFMKP
+2131 
-2139 TNSNIGLSGNKQMA
+2139 
-2153 LYANIRNP
+2153 
-2161 LTVNNRAELVKFYEQ
+2161 
-2176 NIDGYKEARDY
+2176 
-2187 ISSIDSEYKQ
+2187 
-2197 KYEQAE
+2197 
-2203 AEEDAEY
+2203 
-2210 SKLWTAR
+2210 
-2217 EQGKITEDEYQKA
+2217 
-2230 IESNALDEL
+2230 
-2239 EEEWHNK
+2239 
-2246 VNEASKE
+2246 
-2253 AKSLIDDYFKTSK
+2253 
-2266 YDGVIVKNDAGSF
+2266 
-2279 GRTTKTYIAFSNTQ
+2279 
-2293 VKSATDNIGT
+2293 
-2303 FDGRNS
+2303 S
-2309 DIRYAVDDTIN
+2309 DIKYATDDTIN

-2365 NVKLAE
+2365 NVKLDE

-2422 ELVNDCKGGIL
+2422 EFVNDCKGGIL

-2443 REEREFLLDM
+2443 REEREFVLNM

-2489 AVKNKES
+2489 VVKNKES

-2569 SEIINA
+2569 SKIINA

-2589 LIKEFETSQKEAI
+2589 LIKEIETSQKEAI

-2615 YRQELKEAKERNIK
+2615 YRQELKEAKERNTE

-2672 NVYRNK
+2672 NAYRNK

-2698 NEGRN
+2698 NENRE
-2703 KTEYLH
+2703 KTLYLN
-2709 KLGRMCDRLTKRL
+2709 KLGKMCDRLTKRL
-2722 DGKAKNNEY
+2722 GGKAKNNEY

-2756 PGYFGEWNRIKEVGE
+2756 PGYFGEWNRLKEVGE
-2771 SVAELAKEYNKMKPE
+2771 RVAELAKEYNNMEPE

-2791 DLEKKEKEKPQNT
+2791 DLEKKEEEKPQNT
-2804 FIDLESISYK
+2804 FIDIESIHYK
-2814 EPVNKQ
+2814 VDVMEQ
-2820 LENLAEMLE
+2820 LKNLAEMLE

-2839 ELSAIYDTMQ
+2839 ELSAIYDTMKM
-2849 RLDESLRDAVQI
+2849 LDESLRDAVQI
-2861 IVDGRKQNFKE
+2861 IVDGRKQNFMA

-2880 VKNNKARV
+2880 VKNNKSIT
-2888 DYSKMKNVL
+2888 DYSKMRNVV
-2897 AAPAKQLGKSFV
+2897 AAPFKQLGKSYIT
-2909 ATHLD
+2909 THLD

-2947 LQHKAISRIKE
+2947 LQHEAISRIKE

-2980 RDVETGRRVPITKG
+2980 RDVETGRRVPITQG

-3009 IHLLGGTE
+3009 IHLLGGTDE
-3017 ETYANEAGHYTVL
+3017 SYGNKAKHFTVL
-3030 PNLELSNKKLK
+3030 PNFELDNMKLK
-3041 RTANENSHKV
+3041 RTAKEHPNKV
-3051 RFNVESLKRIEKYVQ
+3051 RFTASDLQNIESYVEK
-3066 NDKVLTELATAISE
+3066 NKVLMELASAISE

-3099 MKIATVKDYYPLKV
+3099 MKIATVKNYYPLQV
-3113 DPNAGKYEKNLKTE
+3113 YGDAGKYEKVLETE
-3127 FHDTRLKSRG
+3127 SYDTRLKSRG
-3137 FTKQRQWSATPIV
+3137 FTKKREWSPTPIV

-3155 RNFVKQVKSVSE
+3155 RKYVKQVKEVSE
-3167 YCGLL
+3167 YCGMV
-3172 IPIENLKKVY
+3172 IPIENFKKVY
-3182 NYSDGS
+3182 NYSDGTQ
-3188 ATLQSTIKER
+3188 TLHSTIKDR

-3231 NYMGMKIMFNMGSM
+3231 NYMGMKIAFNFGSM
-3245 IKQLSAFPLANR
+3245 IKQVSAFPLANR

-3268 LNLFRNKVDFDLYNK
+3268 MNLFRNKVDVDLYDK

-3290 RKEGNGTVVG
+3290 RKEGNGTVIG
-3300 ELSREMSLVKKWQDT
+3300 ELSKEMSLTSKGMGFLDIVS
-3315 FDFVGKMDNRVVASL
+3315 KMDNRVVSSL

-3441 GAISAN
+3441 GAFCSH
-3447 LLLGALSVLSS
+3447 LLNGFLSTLAFLL
-3458 VILYHHWDDL
+3458 LYHHWDDVC
-3468 FDDEGNIS
+3468 DDEGNIS
-3476 GQKIALNYLDE
+3476 AKNIGFSYINE

-3504 AVSSAIDIGK
+3504 AVSSAIDKDK
-3514 TYYGLQAMSVDSI
+3514 TFYGLQVMSVDSI
-3527 NDMVKDLISGKA
+3527 NDMIQNITSGKYWEFVKVFFDCVGVPVTNAARLITSAMAYSKDL
-3539 LDALKTLLDCL
+3539 T
-3550 GIPGTNFARFGS
+3550 
-3562 SIYAYYND
+3562 
-3570 VAKGSGRIITDSKGN
+3570 SGRIITDNKGN

-3615 EILIEEK
+3615 EILIDK
-3622 GKTESEATSYIKN
+3622 GKTESEATDYIKS

>member
-133 KRWLEEQAAQYATVD
+133 KRWLEEQAAQYATAED
-148 DLKKKY
+148 YKKEADKAKADY
-154 NENNAEMVYLSKAQD
+154 NYYKILGEKVKNESVYYQYVSAS
-169 NLLNKMKE
+169 
-177 VDEGGIEYGKYA
+177 KYA
-189 NKYGKL
+189 QQKQSDLQNSADKIEKRMNEARDSERIAESKGK
-195 QIQRDEIAL
+195 E
-204 EQKTLPYK
+204 
-212 ISEQARITAINERNK
+212 K
-227 YYSEK
+227 YYEEK

-243 MKHAQY
+243 MKHAPY
-249 VSSDEREWLEK
+249 VGEEERQWLES
-260 QAEQYATPED
+260 QADEFATSED
-270 YKKEADKASADYNYL
+270 YKKEIEKAKAEHAYL
-285 NSIKADVQGNGGVAS
+285 YHIYKEN
-300 NKLEDLISESNRNYN
+300 ESNGTTASKSDRKIDDGIISKLNEIS
-315 KYKSSARKK
+315 KYESKLRKK

-333 IEGDARVRS
+333 LESDARVRS

-377 EQEQRIVENFNNLA
+377 EQEQRIIENFNNLA

-438 NVVGSVGDA
+438 NAVGSVGDA

-454 IAEDVT
+454 IAEGVT
-460 GEYQWIDT
+460 GEYQWINT
-468 NDTAAARVNTVRS
+468 YDTAAARVNTVRS

-490 IGNKTAGKVASFL
+490 IGNETAGKVASFL

-522 PGVGTGLQMVLLSS
+522 PGVGTGLQMVLLST
-536 EAGTAAAKESYDN
+536 EAGTAAAKDAYEN
-549 TGSASKAL
+549 TGKASNAL
-557 STGIWAGI
+557 MTGVAAGI
-565 AEAFFEKFSIEK
+565 AEAFFEKFSIENLK
-577 TKYFASVTPDSVKS
+577 AFEAVSPDSLKS
-591 IFKNA
+591 VLKNA
-596 GKQMFTELTEEGL
+596 GKQMFTEASEEGL
-609 TTIANTMTDCII
+609 TTIVNTMTDCII

-649 AGSFVKQVLL
+649 AENFGKQVLL

-702 MSGENFDINLLL
+702 MSDENFDINLLL

-775 VTANEENIN
+775 VTANKENIN

-840 DDGMV
+840 DDGRV

-868 DTNGAGLLVQEYGD
+868 DTNGAGLLLREYGD
-882 YVNFK
+882 YVNYK
-887 GKESDINN
+887 GKESNINN

-964 KANVYVEKSAEEMVN
+964 KANVYVEKSAEETVN

-1002 ADMDENGKIDFRN
+1002 ADMDENGRIDFRN

-1044 SSKDYRLIRNFVV
+1044 SPKDYRLIRNFVV

-1072 NVKINYGDRLTTNE
+1072 NVKINYGDRLTT
-1086 DWNEDCI
+1086 NEDCI

-1177 AKSEEVITNG
+1177 AKSEEVITNE
-1187 QKNNTDKGVEN
+1187 QKNNTGKGVEN
-1198 VKYSINKGFAKEY
+1198 VKYSIDKHFAEKY
-1211 DNWDKKSTG
+1211 DKWDKKSTG
-1220 FAFKV
+1220 FAFRV
-1225 GTTSTVLHKL
+1225 GSTSRVLRKL
-1235 GVNNKTI
+1235 GVNNKDIT
-1242 YWDATKIKKIKE
+1242 WDSSKIIKIKE

-1282 VSGRLVLFGDVYDSK
+1282 VNGRLVLFGDVYDSK

-1307 NPTEKGGK
+1307 NPTDRGGK
-1315 SLNIIKI
+1315 NLNVIKV
-1322 ASAYGKDVDL
+1322 ASAYGKEKNL
-1332 QGFINKSKI
+1332 QNFINKSKI
-1341 LYVEPNKERTHN
+1341 LYVEPNKKRTHM
-1353 WLSVNRLKLPLPS
+1353 WLRVNRLQLPLLSSS
-1366 TRFGF
+1366 TYGF

-1379 SKNVNTKNDESSN
+1379 SK
-1392 DIKYSIGYTT
+1392 
-1402 DNNPVVVINDDIL
+1402 
-1415 KGVKKSDW
+1415 
-1423 VKTVKNT
+1423 
-1430 ISDKFSNGIPI
+1430 
-1441 KGRFIKV
+1441 
-1448 NRITRNEYTNSKYSK
+1448 
-1463 NKKNYDTVIYK
+1463 
-1474 DKFKT
+1474 
-1479 ANNLDEIIIAS
+1479 
-1490 TNYVNEDLKHT
+1490 
-1501 RKDSFKEF
+1501 
-1509 ARGDVLIRV
+1509 
-1518 GSNDYSAKVI
+1518 
-1528 VGFTKGNEMVLYD
+1528 
-1541 IINFVP
+1541 
-1547 EKLDIKKIDTQYRPT
+1547 
-1562 TENVESD
+1562 
-1569 RTSVSITNSIS
+1569 
-1580 ENRNNVNTKNDES
+1580 NVNTKNDES

-1644 RFEIDNSELE
+1644 RFEIDDSELE
-1654 FKTDIEKN
+1654 FKTDIKKN

-1683 VNDTAT
+1683 VNNTAT

-1768 HEIQHAIQGIEN
+1768 HEIQHAIQEIEN

-1876 VVIMGKTPK
+1876 VVIMGRTPK
-1885 ILQDI
+1885 VLQDI
-1890 GLNSLPVA
+1890 GFNSLPVA

-1906 VAVSEARAKSEGR
+1906 VAVSEARAKNEGR

-1927 NLGFNTVKKI
+1927 DLGFNTVKQI

-1943 PLMIIAHPDFTN
+1943 PLMVIAHPDFTN
-1955 KASRDST
+1955 KESRDST
-1962 HKVIVLVDLSVNNKQ
+1962 HKVIALVDLSVNNKQ
-1977 VIAPILV
+1977 VIAPIAV
-1984 DYESI
+1984 DFEGKYKDKHI
-1989 YSKKRMDVNLV
+1989 DINLV

-2031 KKRTQSIIKRTGY
+2031 KKRTQSIIKKTGY
-2044 QLPRRLNNLSSNI
+2044 QLPWRLNNSSSNI

-2099 KGEPLVVYHQT
+2099 NGEPLVVYHQT
-2110 ENDFNVFDT
+2110 GNDFTVFDT
-2119 NKKGAGEFDSEM
+2119 KHTGAGEFDSEM

-2139 TNSNIGLSGNKQMA
+2139 TSDNIGLSGNKQMA

-2161 LTVNNRAELVKFYEQ
+2161 LTVNNRAELVRFYEK
-2176 NIDGYKEARDY
+2176 NIDGYKEARED
-2187 ISSIDSEYKQ
+2187 INNIDSEYEQ
-2197 KYEQAE
+2197 KYENAE
-2203 AEEDAEY
+2203 ASEDEEY
-2210 SKLWTAR
+2210 SKLWNDR
-2217 EQGKITEDEYQKA
+2217 KQGTITEEEYQKA

-2239 EEEWHNK
+2239 EEEWRNK
-2246 VNEASKE
+2246 ANEASKK
-2253 AKSLIDDYFKTSK
+2253 AKSLIDDYFRNSN
-2266 YDGVIVKNDAGSF
+2266 YDGVIVNNDVGSF
-2279 GRTTKTYIAFSNTQ
+2279 GRSTKTYIAFENTQ
-2293 VKSATDNIGT
+2293 VKSATNNIGT
-2303 FDGRNS
+2303 FDGKNP
-2309 DIRYAVDDTIN
+2309 DIRYAIDDTLN
-2320 DWLDDESTPQG
+2320 DWLDDLPEG
-2331 IDYEKAVEKNPV
+2331 IDYEKVVEKNPV
-2343 IAVAKI
+2343 VAVAKI
-2349 YKSAAQT
+2349 YNSASKT
-2356 AKSGLAQGK
+2356 AESGLRQSQ
-2365 NVKLAE
+2365 NVRLDE

-2433 LSGEYDKTLM
+2433 LSGEYDTTLM
-2443 REEREFLLDM
+2443 REEREFVLDM

-2569 SEIINA
+2569 SKIINA

-2589 LIKEFETSQKEAI
+2589 LIKEIETSQKEAI

-2678 IIEAQKAIIASHYK
+2678 IIEAQKAIIASHFK

-2771 SVAELAKEYNKMKPE
+2771 RVDELAKEYNNMKPE

-2791 DLEKKEKEKPQNT
+2791 DLEKNLEKKEKEKPQNT
-2804 FIDLESISYK
+2804 FIDIESISYK

-2820 LENLAEMLE
+2820 LKNLAEMLE

-2839 ELSAIYDTMQ
+2839 ELSAIYDTMKM
-2849 RLDESLRDAVQI
+2849 LDESLRDAVQI

-2922 SNYHDDSIIYKM
+2922 SNYHDDSIIYKL
-2934 FSDLHKGENHAIA
+2934 FSGLHEGENKAITI
-2947 LQHKAISRIKE
+2947 QQKAISRIKE
-2958 VTIKYS
+2958 VTLKYEKEIKG
-2964 DEVKKIQ
+2964 IQ

-3017 ETYANEAGHYTVL
+3017 ETYANKEGHYTVL

-3066 NDKVLTELATAISE
+3066 NDKILMELATAISE

-3093 SMAKYG
+3093 SMAKNG

-3137 FTKQRQWSATPIV
+3137 FTKQRQWSDTPIV

-3172 IPIENLKKVY
+3172 IPIENFKKVY

-3198 YGVTAE
+3198 YGVSAE

-3224 FLDTIQS
+3224 FLDKIQS
-3231 NYMGMKIMFNMGSM
+3231 NFMGMKIAFNFGSM
-3245 IKQLSAFPLANR
+3245 IKQVSAFPLANR

-3268 LNLFRNKVDFDLYNK
+3268 MNLFRNKVDFDLYDK

-3447 LLLGALSVLSS
+3447 LLLGALSLLSS
-3458 VILYHHWDDL
+3458 ICLYHRWDDL

-3476 GQKIALNYLDE
+3476 AKNIGFSYINE

-3494 SFAMGDYLYD
+3494 SFAMGDYLYS

-3514 TYYGLQAMSVDSI
+3514 TYYGLQVMSVDSI

-3570 VAKGSGRIITDSKGN
+3570 VAKGSGRIITDNKGN

-3622 GKTESEATSYIKN
+3622 GKTESEATDYIKS

-3746 ELVMYRYSDLFDA
+3746 ELVMYSYSDLFDA

-3779 GKTKKEI
+3779 GKTKQEI

>member
-122 MNHAAYVGDDE
+122 MNHAQYVSSDE
-133 KRWLEEQAAQYATVD
+133 RKWLEKQAEQYATAED
-148 DLKKKY
+148 YKKEADKAKADY
-154 NENNAEMVYLSKAQD
+154 NYYKNLYVKNTEKTIDALAIQKQAGFLDSGAKIEKRMNEAQD
-169 NLLNKMKE
+169 SERIAESKGKE
-177 VDEGGIEYGKYA
+177 
-189 NKYGKL
+189 
-195 QIQRDEIAL
+195 
-204 EQKTLPYK
+204 
-212 ISEQARITAINERNK
+212 K
-227 YYSEK
+227 YYEEK

-243 MKHAQY
+243 MKHAPY
-249 VSSDEREWLEK
+249 VSEEERQWLESH
-260 QAEQYATPED
+260 ADEFATSED
-270 YKKEADKASADYNYL
+270 YKKEIEKAKAEHAYL
-285 NSIKADVQGNGGVAS
+285 YHIYKEN
-300 NKLEDLISESNRNYN
+300 ESNGTTASKSDRKIDDGIISKLNEIS
-315 KYKSSARKK
+315 KYESKLRKK

-333 IEGDARVRS
+333 LESDARVRS

-438 NVVGSVGDA
+438 NAVGSVGDA

-454 IAEDVT
+454 IAEGVT
-460 GEYQWIDT
+460 GEYQWINT
-468 NDTAAARVNTVRS
+468 YDTAAARVNTVRS

-490 IGNKTAGKVASFL
+490 IGNETAGKVASFL

-522 PGVGTGLQMVLLSS
+522 PGVGTGLQMVLLST
-536 EAGTAAAKESYDN
+536 EAGTAAAKDAYEN
-549 TGSASKAL
+549 TGKASNAL
-557 STGIWAGI
+557 MTGVAAGI
-565 AEAFFEKFSIEK
+565 AEAFFEKFSIENLK
-577 TKYFASVTPDSVKS
+577 AFEAVSPDSLKS
-591 IFKNA
+591 VLKNA
-596 GKQMFTELTEEGL
+596 GKQMFTEASEEGL

-635 IDEGYTKDEATAKC
+635 IDEGYTKEEATAKC
-649 AGSFVKQVLL
+649 AENFGKQVLL

-702 MSGENFDINLLL
+702 MSDENFDINLLL

-719 SGSEKA
+719 SSNEKA
-725 VSIAKSIEK
+725 ENIAKSIEK

-761 KNTISENTDVKNDG
+761 KNTISENTDVKNDE

-840 DDGMV
+840 DDGRV

-868 DTNGAGLLVQEYGD
+868 DTNGAGTLVQEYGD

-964 KANVYVEKSAEEMVN
+964 KANVYVEKSAEETVN
-979 LDEGTRLALE
+979 FDEGTRLALE

-1002 ADMDENGKIDFRN
+1002 ADMDENGRIDFRN

-1024 DGNYILPVAMH
+1024 NGNYILPVAMH

-1044 SSKDYRLIRNFVV
+1044 SPKDYRLIRNFVV

-1072 NVKINYGDRLTTNE
+1072 NVKINYGDRLTT
-1086 DWNEDCI
+1086 NEDCI

-1168 FSNAADNIK
+1168 FSDAADNIK
-1177 AKSEEVITNG
+1177 AKSEEVITNE

-1392 DIKYSIGYTT
+1392 DIKYS
-1402 DNNPVVVINDDIL
+1402 
-1415 KGVKKSDW
+1415 
-1423 VKTVKNT
+1423 
-1430 ISDKFSNGIPI
+1430 
-1441 KGRFIKV
+1441 
-1448 NRITRNEYTNSKYSK
+1448 
-1463 NKKNYDTVIYK
+1463 
-1474 DKFKT
+1474 
-1479 ANNLDEIIIAS
+1479 
-1490 TNYVNEDLKHT
+1490 
-1501 RKDSFKEF
+1501 
-1509 ARGDVLIRV
+1509 
-1518 GSNDYSAKVI
+1518 
-1528 VGFTKGNEMVLYD
+1528 
-1541 IINFVP
+1541 
-1547 EKLDIKKIDTQYRPT
+1547 
-1562 TENVESD
+1562 
-1569 RTSVSITNSIS
+1569 
-1580 ENRNNVNTKNDES
+1580 
-1593 SNDIKYSMGGL
+1593 MGGL

-1644 RFEIDNSELE
+1644 RFEIDNSELK

-1683 VNDTAT
+1683 VNNTAT

-1809 EREARDVSARRD
+1809 EREARDVSARRN

-1845 DAGYSADE
+1845 DAGYLIDDTKSSAEKYSEDDFENKVVYPNMDERQRAQILRNERIKLSSYDSKNALSPDDVASLENSVKRNAFKILRELGTKFNVYKNYTNE
-1853 NIMQND
+1853 NIELD
-1859 FEKKV
+1859 FDYSKSGLKESIDKQGNITTNYTDFAKMLTVFDDVIRNAVPIEVHTDKYVGTKRENPDLKYDYVLLSAFTDDNYIVPVELHIKEYKDSYRINNKLYVSITLGKIKNEDNIITGSLLKNNNEVANSVPLSSEVSIPQLVSKVNEKLGNFYK
-1864 DQIENNTYNSND
+1864 Y
-1876 VVIMGKTPK
+1876 
-1885 ILQDI
+1885 
-1890 GLNSLPVA
+1890 LPDELL
-1898 MTKNHIYS
+1898 
-1906 VAVSEARAKSEGR
+1906 SETQLK
-1919 YKKNTNYH
+1919 YKKIAAEKDRQRLSTMR
-1927 NLGFNTVKKI
+1927 
-1937 YNKISD
+1937 NKTI
-1943 PLMIIAHPDFTN
+1943 
-1955 KASRDST
+1955 
-1962 HKVIVLVDLSVNNKQ
+1962 
-1977 VIAPILV
+1977 
-1984 DYESI
+1984 
-1989 YSKKRMDVNLV
+1989 
-2000 ATYFNKNNINDLIKE
+2000 
-2015 AIALE
+2015 
-2020 NNNQVGFYYLD
+2020 
-2031 KKRTQSIIKRTGY
+2031 
-2044 QLPRRLNNLSSNI
+2044 
-2057 IIRKIDSNVNKKI
+2057 
-2070 NKITQSQ
+2070 
-2077 QFVRWFGDWQNKPKT
+2077 
-2092 ASKVVDG
+2092 
-2099 KGEPLVVYHQT
+2099 QT
-2110 ENDFNVFDT
+2110 EN
-2119 NKKGAGEFDSEM
+2119 K
-2131 PTGIFMKP
+2131 
-2139 TNSNIGLSGNKQMA
+2139 
-2153 LYANIRNP
+2153 
-2161 LTVNNRAELVKFYEQ
+2161 
-2176 NIDGYKEARDY
+2176 
-2187 ISSIDSEYKQ
+2187 
-2197 KYEQAE
+2197 
-2203 AEEDAEY
+2203 
-2210 SKLWTAR
+2210 
-2217 EQGKITEDEYQKA
+2217 
-2230 IESNALDEL
+2230 
-2239 EEEWHNK
+2239 
-2246 VNEASKE
+2246 
-2253 AKSLIDDYFKTSK
+2253 
-2266 YDGVIVKNDAGSF
+2266 
-2279 GRTTKTYIAFSNTQ
+2279 
-2293 VKSATDNIGT
+2293 
-2303 FDGRNS
+2303 S
-2309 DIRYAVDDTIN
+2309 DIKYATDDTIN

-2365 NVKLAE
+2365 NVKLDE

-2422 ELVNDCKGGIL
+2422 EFVNDCKGGIL

-2443 REEREFLLDM
+2443 REEREFVLNM

-2489 AVKNKES
+2489 VVKNKES

-2569 SEIINA
+2569 SKIINA

-2589 LIKEFETSQKEAI
+2589 LIKEIETSQKEAI

-2615 YRQELKEAKERNIK
+2615 YRQELKEAKERNTE

-2672 NVYRNK
+2672 NAYRNK

-2698 NEGRN
+2698 NENRE
-2703 KTEYLH
+2703 KTLYLN
-2709 KLGRMCDRLTKRL
+2709 KLGKMCDRLTKRL
-2722 DGKAKNNEY
+2722 GGKAKNNEY

-2756 PGYFGEWNRIKEVGE
+2756 PGYFGEWNRLKEVGE
-2771 SVAELAKEYNKMKPE
+2771 RVAELAKEYNNMEPE

-2791 DLEKKEKEKPQNT
+2791 DLEKKEEEKPQNT
-2804 FIDLESISYK
+2804 FIDIESIHYK
-2814 EPVNKQ
+2814 VDVMEQ
-2820 LENLAEMLE
+2820 LKNLAEMLE

-2839 ELSAIYDTMQ
+2839 ELSAIYDTMKM
-2849 RLDESLRDAVQI
+2849 LDESLRDAVQI
-2861 IVDGRKQNFKE
+2861 IVDGRKQNFMA

-2880 VKNNKARV
+2880 VKNNKSIT
-2888 DYSKMKNVL
+2888 DYSKMRNVV
-2897 AAPAKQLGKSFV
+2897 AAPFKQLGKSYIT
-2909 ATHLD
+2909 THLD

-2947 LQHKAISRIKE
+2947 LQHEAISRIKE

-2980 RDVETGRRVPITKG
+2980 RDVETGRRVPITQG

-3009 IHLLGGTE
+3009 IHLLGGTDE
-3017 ETYANEAGHYTVL
+3017 SYGNKAKHFTVL
-3030 PNLELSNKKLK
+3030 PNFELDNMKLK
-3041 RTANENSHKV
+3041 RTAKEHPNKV
-3051 RFNVESLKRIEKYVQ
+3051 RFTASDLQNIESYVEK
-3066 NDKVLTELATAISE
+3066 NKVLMELASAISE

-3099 MKIATVKDYYPLKV
+3099 MKIATVKNYYPLQV
-3113 DPNAGKYEKNLKTE
+3113 YGDAGKYEKVLETE
-3127 FHDTRLKSRG
+3127 SYDTRLKSRG
-3137 FTKQRQWSATPIV
+3137 FTKKREWSPTPIV

-3155 RNFVKQVKSVSE
+3155 RKYVKQVKEVSE
-3167 YCGLL
+3167 YCGMV
-3172 IPIENLKKVY
+3172 IPIENFKKVY
-3182 NYSDGS
+3182 NYSDGTQ
-3188 ATLQSTIKER
+3188 TLHSTIKDR

-3231 NYMGMKIMFNMGSM
+3231 NYMGMKIAFNFGSM
-3245 IKQLSAFPLANR
+3245 IKQVSAFPLANR

-3268 LNLFRNKVDFDLYNK
+3268 MNLFRNKVDVDLYDK

-3290 RKEGNGTVVG
+3290 RKEGNGTVIG
-3300 ELSREMSLVKKWQDT
+3300 ELSKEMSLTSKGMGFLDIVS
-3315 FDFVGKMDNRVVASL
+3315 KMDNRVVSSL

-3441 GAISAN
+3441 GAFCSH
-3447 LLLGALSVLSS
+3447 LLNGFLSTLAFLL
-3458 VILYHHWDDL
+3458 LYHHWDDVC
-3468 FDDEGNIS
+3468 DDEGNIS
-3476 GQKIALNYLDE
+3476 AKNIGFSYINE

-3504 AVSSAIDIGK
+3504 AVSSAIDKDK
-3514 TYYGLQAMSVDSI
+3514 TFYGLQVMSVDSI
-3527 NDMVKDLISGKA
+3527 NDMIQNITSGKYWEFVKVFFDCVGVPVTNAARLITSAMAYSKDL
-3539 LDALKTLLDCL
+3539 T
-3550 GIPGTNFARFGS
+3550 
-3562 SIYAYYND
+3562 
-3570 VAKGSGRIITDSKGN
+3570 SGRIITDNKGN

-3615 EILIEEK
+3615 EILIDK
-3622 GKTESEATSYIKN
+3622 GKTESEATDYIKS

>member
-133 KRWLEEQAAQYATVD
+133 KRWLEEQAAQYATAEDYKKEADKAKADYNYYKILGEKVKNESVYYQYVSASKYAQQKQS
-148 DLKKKY
+148 DLQNSADKIEKRM
-154 NENNAEMVYLSKAQD
+154 NEAQD
-169 NLLNKMKE
+169 SERIAESKGKE
-177 VDEGGIEYGKYA
+177 
-189 NKYGKL
+189 
-195 QIQRDEIAL
+195 
-204 EQKTLPYK
+204 
-212 ISEQARITAINERNK
+212 K
-227 YYSEK
+227 YYEEK

-237 KTYEGY
+237 KTYKGY
-243 MKHAQY
+243 MKHAPY
-249 VSSDEREWLEK
+249 VSKDEREWLEK
-260 QAEQYATPED
+260 QAEQYATAED

-300 NKLEDLISESNRNYN
+300 NKLEDLISESNTNYN

-324 EYEEKTKDI
+324 EYEEKAERLKEILDNDVNTKTAV
-333 IEGDARVRS
+333 EL
-342 IVQQYYAYQ
+342 YYDYQ
-351 KNSEQRKSDNDEA
+351 KEKEKGEWKVSNF
-364 VRIDLKSGNKYTP
+364 KYTP
-377 EQEQRIVENFNNLA
+377 EQARNIIRNFKALA
-391 NEGYDPKALYTYYD
+391 DKGYDPDALYTYYD
-405 RAMQEQA
+405 RVKREEA
-412 SIENLQKIQQD
+412 SAENLQKIQQD
-423 AMNNPVGASAWSVLD
+423 AMNNPVGASLWSVGD
-438 NVVGSVGDA
+438 NVVGSIGDA
-447 FKYIGAG
+447 VNYIGAG

-468 NDTAAARVNTVRS
+468 NDTAAARVNTVRG
-481 TVSDKIGAD
+481 TVSDMIEGGMD
-490 IGNKTAGKVASFL
+490 NETAGKIASLL
-503 YQTGMSLADFAA
+503 YQTGMSIADLAA
-515 TLPLNLV
+515 TAPLNLV
-522 PGVGTGLQMVLLSS
+522 PGVGTGLQIALLST
-536 EAGTAAAKESYDN
+536 EAGTAQAKETYDN
-549 TGSASKAL
+549 TGNAANAL
-557 STGIWAGI
+557 RTGILAGI

-577 TKYFASVTPDSVKS
+577 LKAFKSVAPDSVKS
-591 IFKNA
+591 ILKNA
-596 GKQMFTELTEEGL
+596 GKQMFTEASEEGL
-609 TTIANTMTDCII
+609 TTIANTLTDSII
-621 NGNMSSIALEYQGY
+621 NGDMSSIALEYQGY

-673 TVSGISYAKGKINSN
+673 SVSGISYAKGKINSN

-702 MSGENFDINLLL
+702 MSDENFDINLLL

-784 TVSKEEITE
+784 TISKEEITE

-840 DDGMV
+840 DDGRV

-868 DTNGAGLLVQEYGD
+868 DTNGAGTLVQEYGD

-964 KANVYVEKSAEEMVN
+964 KANVYVEKSAEETVN

-1002 ADMDENGKIDFRN
+1002 ADMDENGRIDFRN

-1072 NVKINYGDRLTTNE
+1072 NVKINYGDRLTT
-1086 DWNEDCI
+1086 NEDCI

-1187 QKNNTDKGVEN
+1187 QKNNTGKGVEN
-1198 VKYSINKGFAKEY
+1198 VKYSIDKHFAEKY
-1211 DNWDKKSTG
+1211 DKWDKKSTG
-1220 FAFKV
+1220 FAFRV
-1225 GTTSTVLHKL
+1225 GSTSRVLRKL
-1235 GVNNKTI
+1235 GVNNKDIT
-1242 YWDATKIKKIKE
+1242 WDSSKIIKIKE

-1282 VSGRLVLFGDVYDSK
+1282 VNGRLVLFGDVYDSK

-1307 NPTEKGGK
+1307 NPTDRGGK
-1315 SLNIIKI
+1315 SLNVIKV
-1322 ASAYGKDVDL
+1322 ASAYGKEKNL
-1332 QGFINKSKI
+1332 QNFINKSKI
-1341 LYVEPNKERTHN
+1341 LYVEPNKKRTHM
-1353 WLSVNRLKLPLPS
+1353 WLRVNRLQLPLLSSS
-1366 TRFGF
+1366 TYGF

-1379 SKNVNTKNDESSN
+1379 SK
-1392 DIKYSIGYTT
+1392 
-1402 DNNPVVVINDDIL
+1402 
-1415 KGVKKSDW
+1415 
-1423 VKTVKNT
+1423 
-1430 ISDKFSNGIPI
+1430 
-1441 KGRFIKV
+1441 
-1448 NRITRNEYTNSKYSK
+1448 
-1463 NKKNYDTVIYK
+1463 
-1474 DKFKT
+1474 
-1479 ANNLDEIIIAS
+1479 
-1490 TNYVNEDLKHT
+1490 
-1501 RKDSFKEF
+1501 
-1509 ARGDVLIRV
+1509 
-1518 GSNDYSAKVI
+1518 
-1528 VGFTKGNEMVLYD
+1528 
-1541 IINFVP
+1541 
-1547 EKLDIKKIDTQYRPT
+1547 
-1562 TENVESD
+1562 
-1569 RTSVSITNSIS
+1569 
-1580 ENRNNVNTKNDES
+1580 NVNTKNDES

-1683 VNDTAT
+1683 VNNTAT

-1768 HEIQHAIQGIEN
+1768 HEIQHAIQEIEN

-1845 DAGYSADE
+1845 DAGYSADK
-1853 NIMQND
+1853 D
-1859 FEKKV
+1859 FTKYDNLETLDDKEIKVYNKRGWAYGLFNREDMKLLNEKFSELDRRLNSRTDNMLADGTRIV
-1864 DQIENNTYNSND
+1864 EVNNKIVSIGGTYND
-1876 VVIMGKTPK
+1876 PE
-1885 ILQDI
+1885 
-1890 GLNSLPVA
+1890 
-1898 MTKNHIYS
+1898 IYS
-1906 VAVSEARAKSEGR
+1906 VLLINAENETYAEYVKEEILGYVNEQRNYSRRKYEEIWETTPFVYGEENIRHYNAYDYI
-1919 YKKNTNYH
+1919 YKKGGDDTGLRATLPGDFSRY
-1927 NLGFNTVKKI
+1927 G
-1937 YNKISD
+1937 YNK
-1943 PLMIIAHPDFTN
+1943 
-1955 KASRDST
+1955 
-1962 HKVIVLVDLSVNNKQ
+1962 
-1977 VIAPILV
+1977 
-1984 DYESI
+1984 E
-1989 YSKKRMDVNLV
+1989 
-2000 ATYFNKNNINDLIKE
+2000 
-2015 AIALE
+2015 
-2020 NNNQVGFYYLD
+2020 
-2031 KKRTQSIIKRTGY
+2031 
-2044 QLPRRLNNLSSNI
+2044 SNI
-2057 IIRKIDSNVNKKI
+2057 RGTSDAN
-2070 NKITQSQ
+2070 
-2077 QFVRWFGDWQNKPKT
+2077 
-2092 ASKVVDG
+2092 A
-2099 KGEPLVVYHQT
+2099 KGEVSAVQ
-2110 ENDFNVFDT
+2110 
-2119 NKKGAGEFDSEM
+2119 
-2131 PTGIFMKP
+2131 
-2139 TNSNIGLSGNKQMA
+2139 
-2153 LYANIRNP
+2153 
-2161 LTVNNRAELVKFYEQ
+2161 
-2176 NIDGYKEARDY
+2176 
-2187 ISSIDSEYKQ
+2187 
-2197 KYEQAE
+2197 
-2203 AEEDAEY
+2203 
-2210 SKLWTAR
+2210 
-2217 EQGKITEDEYQKA
+2217 
-2230 IESNALDEL
+2230 LDE
-2239 EEEWHNK
+2239 
-2246 VNEASKE
+2246 
-2253 AKSLIDDYFKTSK
+2253 DT
-2266 YDGVIVKNDAGSF
+2266 
-2279 GRTTKTYIAFSNTQ
+2279 
-2293 VKSATDNIGT
+2293 
-2303 FDGRNS
+2303 S
-2309 DIRYAVDDTIN
+2309 DIKYATDDTIN

-2331 IDYEKAVEKNPV
+2331 IDFDKAVEKNPV

-2365 NVKLAE
+2365 NVKLDE

-2433 LSGEYDKTLM
+2433 LSGEYDTTLM
-2443 REEREFLLDM
+2443 REEREFVLDM

-2489 AVKNKES
+2489 VVKNKES

-2551 SFYETPETA
+2551 SFYENPETA

-2575 KTEKLKADTKADKK
+2575 KAEKLKADTKADKK

-2635 KLSQEKKEEH
+2635 KLSKQM
-2645 RKRVEHSRELFSRL
+2645 
-2659 NKEKSK
+2659 KSLSIYK
-2665 VRVEKNK
+2665 LYEDQKDKNTVLRGK
-2672 NVYRNK
+2672 NAYRNK
-2678 IIEAQKAIIASHYK
+2678 VIKAQKAIIASHYK

-2698 NEGRN
+2698 NENRE
-2703 KTEYLH
+2703 KTLYLN
-2709 KLGRMCDRLTKRL
+2709 KLGKMCDRLTKRL

-2745 CFTVKDAKNAT
+2745 CFTVKNAKNAT
-2756 PGYFGEWNRIKEVGE
+2756 PGYFGEWNRLKEVGE
-2771 SVAELAKEYNKMKPE
+2771 RVAELESAYRELNKDKSANE
-2786 PTPST
+2786 
-2791 DLEKKEKEKPQNT
+2791 EKSKSS
-2804 FIDLESISYK
+2804 FIDIESIHYK
-2814 EPVNKQ
+2814 VGVMKQ
-2820 LENLAEMLE
+2820 LENLKALVK
-2829 GQNIYTLTSH
+2829 GHNIYTLTSN
-2839 ELSAIYDTMQ
+2839 ELVAIYDTMQ
-2849 RLDESLRDAVQI
+2849 MLDESLKDAVQI
-2861 IVDGRKQNFKE
+2861 IVDGRKQNFMA
-2872 LANEAMQE
+2872 LADEAMQE

-2922 SNYHDDSIIYKM
+2922 SNYHDDSIIYKL
-2934 FSDLHKGENHAIA
+2934 FSGLHEGENKAITI
-2947 LQHKAISRIKE
+2947 QQKAISRIKK
-2958 VTIKYS
+2958 VTLKYKKEIKG
-2964 DEVKKIQ
+2964 IQ

-2980 RDVETGRRVPITKG
+2980 RDAVTGKRVPITKG

-3017 ETYANEAGHYTVL
+3017 ETYANKAGHYTVL
-3030 PNLELSNKKLK
+3030 PNLELSNKNLK
-3041 RTANENSHKV
+3041 RTATENSHKV

-3066 NDKVLTELATAISE
+3066 NDKVLMELATAISE
-3080 VYNQTL
+3080 AYNQTL

-3099 MKIATVKDYYPLKV
+3099 MKIATVKDYYPLQV
-3113 DPNAGKYEKNLKTE
+3113 YRDAGKYEKNLETE

-3172 IPIENLKKVY
+3172 IPIENFKKVY

-3188 ATLQSTIKER
+3188 ATLHSTIKER
-3198 YGVTAE
+3198 YGVSAE

-3214 QQRADTIDNT
+3214 QNRADTTDRTI
-3224 FLDTIQS
+3224 LDKIQS
-3231 NYMGMKIMFNMGSM
+3231 NFMGMKIAFNFGSM
-3245 IKQLSAFPLANR
+3245 IKQVSAFPLANR

-3268 LNLFRNKVDFDLYNK
+3268 MNLFRNKVDFDLYNK

-3290 RKEGNGTVVG
+3290 RKEGNGTVIG
-3300 ELSREMSLVKKWQDT
+3300 ELSKEMSLTNKGMGFLDIVS
-3315 FDFVGKMDNRVVASL
+3315 KMDNRVVSSL

-3364 ETQPNNM
+3364 ESQPNNM
-3371 VTSKPQYLR
+3371 ITSKPQYLR
-3380 NKNLR
+3380 NKALR
-3385 RLSLNAFR
+3385 LLSLNAFR
-3393 SQNMAIGNTIFDS
+3393 SQNMAIGNTMLDS
-3406 FFEMKARMADDKINS
+3406 FLEMKARMNDYKNNS
-3421 TAESKAAKK
+3421 TVEAKK
-3430 AAVLKFVSCCS
+3430 ARKEAILKFVSCCA
-3441 GAISAN
+3441 GAFCSN
-3447 LLLGALSVLSS
+3447 LLLGALSLLSS
-3458 VILYHHWDDL
+3458 ICLYHRWDDL

-3476 GQKIALNYLDE
+3476 AKNIGFSYINE

-3504 AVSSAIDIGK
+3504 AVSSAIDKDK
-3514 TYYGLQAMSVDSI
+3514 TFYGLQVMSVDSI
-3527 NDMVKDLISGKA
+3527 NDMIQNITSGKYWEFLKVFADCVGVPVTNAARLITSAMAYSKDL
-3539 LDALKTLLDCL
+3539 
-3550 GIPGTNFARFGS
+3550 TN
-3562 SIYAYYND
+3562 
-3570 VAKGSGRIITDSKGN
+3570 GRIISDNKGN

-3622 GKTESEATSYIKN
+3622 GKTESEATDYIKS

-3746 ELVMYRYSDLFDA
+3746 ELVMYSYSDLFDA

-3779 GKTKKEI
+3779 GKTKQEI

>member
-133 KRWLEEQAAQYATVD
+133 KRWLEEQAAQYATAD

-300 NKLEDLISESNRNYN
+300 NKLEDLISEANTNYN

-438 NVVGSVGDA
+438 NAVGSVGDA

-454 IAEDVT
+454 IAENVT
-460 GEYQWIDT
+460 GEYQWINT
-468 NDTAAARVNTVRS
+468 YDTAAARVNTVRS

-490 IGNKTAGKVASFL
+490 IGNETAGKVASFL

-522 PGVGTGLQMVLLSS
+522 PGVGTGLQMVLLST
-536 EAGTAAAKESYDN
+536 EAGTAAAKDAYEN
-549 TGSASKAL
+549 TGKASNAL
-557 STGIWAGI
+557 MTGVAAGI
-565 AEAFFEKFSIEK
+565 AEAFFEKFSIENLK
-577 TKYFASVTPDSVKS
+577 AFEAVSPNSLKS
-591 IFKNA
+591 ILKNA
-596 GKQMFTELTEEGL
+596 GKQMFTEASEEGL
-609 TTIANTMTDCII
+609 TTITNTMTDCII
-621 NGNMSSIALEYQGY
+621 NGNMSSIAHEYQGY
-635 IDEGYTKDEATAKC
+635 IDEGYTKEEATAKC
-649 AGSFVKQVLL
+649 AENFGKQVLL

-673 TVSGISYAKGKINSN
+673 TVSGISYAKGKINTN

-702 MSGENFDINLLL
+702 MSDENFDINLLL

-719 SGSEKA
+719 SSNEKA
-725 VSIAKSIEK
+725 ENIAKSIEK
-734 KMSGNKNYKVNSVD
+734 KMSKNENYKVDSVD

-784 TVSKEEITE
+784 TISKEEITE

-840 DDGMV
+840 DDGRV

-868 DTNGAGLLVQEYGD
+868 DTNGAGLLLREYGD

-964 KANVYVEKSAEEMVN
+964 KANVYVEKSAEETVN

-1002 ADMDENGKIDFRN
+1002 ADMDENGRIDFRN

-1024 DGNYILPVAMH
+1024 NGNYILPVAMH

-1044 SSKDYRLIRNFVV
+1044 SPKDYRLIRNFVV

-1072 NVKINYGDRLTTNE
+1072 NVKINYGDRLTT
-1086 DWNEDCI
+1086 NEDCI

-1168 FSNAADNIK
+1168 FSDAADNIK
-1177 AKSEEVITNG
+1177 AKSEEVITNE
-1187 QKNNTDKGVEN
+1187 QKNNTSKGVEN
-1198 VKYSINKGFAKEY
+1198 VKYSIDKHFAEIY
-1211 DNWDKKSTG
+1211 DKWDKKSTG
-1220 FAFKV
+1220 FAFRV

-1242 YWDATKIKKIKE
+1242 YWDATKIKKIKG

-1282 VSGRLVLFGDVYDSK
+1282 VNGRLVLFGDVYDSK

-1315 SLNIIKI
+1315 NLNVIKV

-1353 WLSVNRLKLPLPS
+1353 WLTVNRLKLPLPS
-1366 TRFGF
+1366 TRYGF
-1371 FNNSISQN
+1371 FNNSISQ
-1379 SKNVNTKNDESSN
+1379 
-1392 DIKYSIGYTT
+1392 
-1402 DNNPVVVINDDIL
+1402 
-1415 KGVKKSDW
+1415 
-1423 VKTVKNT
+1423 
-1430 ISDKFSNGIPI
+1430 
-1441 KGRFIKV
+1441 
-1448 NRITRNEYTNSKYSK
+1448 
-1463 NKKNYDTVIYK
+1463 
-1474 DKFKT
+1474 
-1479 ANNLDEIIIAS
+1479 
-1490 TNYVNEDLKHT
+1490 
-1501 RKDSFKEF
+1501 
-1509 ARGDVLIRV
+1509 
-1518 GSNDYSAKVI
+1518 
-1528 VGFTKGNEMVLYD
+1528 
-1541 IINFVP
+1541 
-1547 EKLDIKKIDTQYRPT
+1547 
-1562 TENVESD
+1562 
-1569 RTSVSITNSIS
+1569 S
-1580 ENRNNVNTKNDES
+1580 ENNVNTKNDES

-1644 RFEIDNSELE
+1644 RFEIDNSELK

-1683 VNDTAT
+1683 VNNTAT

-1809 EREARDVSARRD
+1809 EREARDVSARRN

-1845 DAGYSADE
+1845 DAGYLTDKDFTKYDNLETLDDKEIKVYNKRGWAYGLFNREDMKLLNEKFSELDKRLNGKTDNMLADGTRVVE
-1853 NIMQND
+1853 I
-1859 FEKKV
+1859 
-1864 DQIENNTYNSND
+1864 NNKIVSIGGTYND
-1876 VVIMGKTPK
+1876 PE
-1885 ILQDI
+1885 
-1890 GLNSLPVA
+1890 
-1898 MTKNHIYS
+1898 IYS
-1906 VAVSEARAKSEGR
+1906 VFEINAYHEYEAERIKDDIKYVQTGNGRNRYSFEELGKLIENYKGKENVRFYSSTDYSYIRGRTEKGARAISTGDFSR
-1919 YKKNTNYH
+1919 Y
-1927 NLGFNTVKKI
+1927 G
-1937 YNKISD
+1937 YNKESNLRGTSD
-1943 PLMIIAHPDFTN
+1943 AN
-1955 KASRDST
+1955 A
-1962 HKVIVLVDLSVNNKQ
+1962 
-1977 VIAPILV
+1977 
-1984 DYESI
+1984 
-1989 YSKKRMDVNLV
+1989 
-2000 ATYFNKNNINDLIKE
+2000 
-2015 AIALE
+2015 
-2020 NNNQVGFYYLD
+2020 
-2031 KKRTQSIIKRTGY
+2031 
-2044 QLPRRLNNLSSNI
+2044 
-2057 IIRKIDSNVNKKI
+2057 
-2070 NKITQSQ
+2070 
-2077 QFVRWFGDWQNKPKT
+2077 
-2092 ASKVVDG
+2092 
-2099 KGEPLVVYHQT
+2099 KGEVSAVQ
-2110 ENDFNVFDT
+2110 
-2119 NKKGAGEFDSEM
+2119 
-2131 PTGIFMKP
+2131 
-2139 TNSNIGLSGNKQMA
+2139 
-2153 LYANIRNP
+2153 
-2161 LTVNNRAELVKFYEQ
+2161 
-2176 NIDGYKEARDY
+2176 
-2187 ISSIDSEYKQ
+2187 
-2197 KYEQAE
+2197 
-2203 AEEDAEY
+2203 
-2210 SKLWTAR
+2210 
-2217 EQGKITEDEYQKA
+2217 
-2230 IESNALDEL
+2230 LDE
-2239 EEEWHNK
+2239 
-2246 VNEASKE
+2246 
-2253 AKSLIDDYFKTSK
+2253 DT
-2266 YDGVIVKNDAGSF
+2266 
-2279 GRTTKTYIAFSNTQ
+2279 
-2293 VKSATDNIGT
+2293 
-2303 FDGRNS
+2303 S
-2309 DIRYAVDDTIN
+2309 DIKYATDDTIN

-2331 IDYEKAVEKNPV
+2331 IDFDKAVEKNPV

-2365 NVKLAE
+2365 NVKLDE

-2422 ELVNDCKGGIL
+2422 EFVNDCKGGIL
-2433 LSGEYDKTLM
+2433 LSGGFDKTLM
-2443 REEREFLLDM
+2443 REEREFVLD
-2453 LQGKVLLIKPRDVQ
+2453 LIHDKTLFIRPRDIQ

-2569 SEIINA
+2569 SKIINA

-2589 LIKEFETSQKEAI
+2589 LIKEIETSQKEAI

-2635 KLSQEKKEEH
+2635 KLSKQM
-2645 RKRVEHSRELFSRL
+2645 
-2659 NKEKSK
+2659 KSLSIYK
-2665 VRVEKNK
+2665 LYEDQKHKNTVLREKNADS
-2672 NVYRNK
+2672 NK

-2698 NEGRN
+2698 NENRE
-2703 KTEYLH
+2703 KTLYLN
-2709 KLGRMCDRLTKRL
+2709 KLGKMCDRLTKRL

-2745 CFTVKDAKNAT
+2745 CFTVKNAKNAT

-2771 SVAELAKEYNKMKPE
+2771 SVAELESAYRELNKDKSANE
-2786 PTPST
+2786 
-2791 DLEKKEKEKPQNT
+2791 EKSKSS
-2804 FIDLESISYK
+2804 FIDIESIHYK
-2814 EPVNKQ
+2814 VGVMKQ
-2820 LENLAEMLE
+2820 LENLKALVK
-2829 GQNIYTLTSH
+2829 GHNIYTLTSN
-2839 ELSAIYDTMQ
+2839 ELVAIYDTMQ
-2849 RLDESLRDAVQI
+2849 MLDESLKDAVQI
-2861 IVDGRKQNFKE
+2861 IVDGRKQNFMA
-2872 LANEAMQE
+2872 LADEAMQE

-2922 SNYHDDSIIYKM
+2922 SNYHDDSIIYKL
-2934 FSDLHKGENHAIA
+2934 FSGLHEGENKAITI
-2947 LQHKAISRIKE
+2947 QQKAISRIKE
-2958 VTIKYS
+2958 VTLKYKKEIKG
-2964 DEVKKIQ
+2964 IQ

-2980 RDVETGRRVPITKG
+2980 RDAVTGKRVPITKG

-3017 ETYANEAGHYTVL
+3017 ETYANKAGHYTVL
-3030 PNLELSNKKLK
+3030 PNLELSNKNLK
-3041 RTANENSHKV
+3041 RTATENSHKV

-3066 NDKVLTELATAISE
+3066 NDKVLMELATAISE

-3099 MKIATVKDYYPLKV
+3099 MKIATVKDYYPLQV
-3113 DPNAGKYEKNLKTE
+3113 YRDAGKYEKNLETE

-3172 IPIENLKKVY
+3172 IPIENFKKVY

-3188 ATLQSTIKER
+3188 ATLHSTIKER
-3198 YGVTAE
+3198 YGVSAE

-3214 QQRADTIDNT
+3214 QNRADTTDRTI
-3224 FLDTIQS
+3224 LDKIQS
-3231 NYMGMKIMFNMGSM
+3231 NFMGMKIAFNFGSM
-3245 IKQLSAFPLANR
+3245 IKQVSAFPLANR

-3268 LNLFRNKVDFDLYNK
+3268 MNLFRNKVDFDLYNK

-3290 RKEGNGTVVG
+3290 RKEGNGTVIG
-3300 ELSREMSLVKKWQDT
+3300 ELSKEMSLTNKGMGFLDIVS
-3315 FDFVGKMDNRVVASL
+3315 KMDNRVVTSL

-3364 ETQPNNM
+3364 ESQPNNM
-3371 VTSKPQYLR
+3371 ITSKPQYLR
-3380 NKNLR
+3380 NKALR
-3385 RLSLNAFR
+3385 LLSLNAFR
-3393 SQNMAIGNTIFDS
+3393 SQNMAIGNTMLDS
-3406 FFEMKARMADDKINS
+3406 FLEMKARMNDYKNNS
-3421 TAESKAAKK
+3421 TVEAKK
-3430 AAVLKFVSCCS
+3430 ARKEAILKFVSCCA
-3441 GAISAN
+3441 GAFCSN
-3447 LLLGALSVLSS
+3447 LLLGALSLLSS
-3458 VILYHHWDDL
+3458 ICLYHRWDDL

-3476 GQKIALNYLDE
+3476 AKNIGFSYINE

-3504 AVSSAIDIGK
+3504 AVSSAIDKDK
-3514 TYYGLQAMSVDSI
+3514 TFYGLQVMSVDSI
-3527 NDMVKDLISGKA
+3527 NDMIQNITSGKYWEFVKVFFDCVGVPVTNAARLITSAMAYSKDL
-3539 LDALKTLLDCL
+3539 
-3550 GIPGTNFARFGS
+3550 TN
-3562 SIYAYYND
+3562 
-3570 VAKGSGRIITDSKGN
+3570 GRIITDNKGN

-3806 STGNDRQRTR
+3806 STSNDRQRTR

>member
-122 MNHAAYVGDDE
+122 MNHA
-133 KRWLEEQAAQYATVD
+133 
-148 DLKKKY
+148 
-154 NENNAEMVYLSKAQD
+154 
-169 NLLNKMKE
+169 
-177 VDEGGIEYGKYA
+177 
-189 NKYGKL
+189 
-195 QIQRDEIAL
+195 
-204 EQKTLPYK
+204 
-212 ISEQARITAINERNK
+212 
-227 YYSEK
+227 
-232 YKDTP
+232 
-237 KTYEGY
+237 
-243 MKHAQY
+243 QY

-260 QAEQYATPED
+260 QAEQYATAED
-270 YKKEADKASADYNYL
+270 YKKEADKAKADYNYYKNL
-285 NSIKADVQGNGGVAS
+285 YVKNTEKTIDALAIQKQAGFLDSGAKIEKRMNEAQDSERIAESKGKEKYYEEKYKDTPKTYEGYMKHAPYVSEEERQWLESHADEFATSEDYKKEIEKAKAEHAYLYHIYKEN
-300 NKLEDLISESNRNYN
+300 ESNGTTASKSDRKIDDGIISKLNEIS
-315 KYKSSARKK
+315 KYESKLRKK

-333 IEGDARVRS
+333 LESDARVRS

-438 NVVGSVGDA
+438 NAVGSVGDA

-460 GEYQWIDT
+460 GEYQWINT
-468 NDTAAARVNTVRS
+468 YDTAAARVNTVRS

-490 IGNKTAGKVASFL
+490 IGNETAGKVASFL

-522 PGVGTGLQMVLLSS
+522 PGVGTGLQMVLLST
-536 EAGTAAAKESYDN
+536 EAGTAAAKDAYEN
-549 TGSASKAL
+549 TGKASNAL
-557 STGIWAGI
+557 MTGVAAGI
-565 AEAFFEKFSIEK
+565 AEAFFEKFSIENLK
-577 TKYFASVTPDSVKS
+577 AFEAVSPDSLKS
-591 IFKNA
+591 VLKNA
-596 GKQMFTELTEEGL
+596 GKQMFTEASEEGL

-621 NGNMSSIALEYQGY
+621 NGNMSSIAHEYQGY
-635 IDEGYTKDEATAKC
+635 IDEGYTKEEATAKC
-649 AGSFVKQVLL
+649 AENFGKQVLL

-702 MSGENFDINLLL
+702 MSDENFDINLLL

-775 VTANEENIN
+775 VAANEGNIN

-840 DDGMV
+840 DDGRV

-868 DTNGAGLLVQEYGD
+868 DTNGAGTLVQEYGD

-964 KANVYVEKSAEEMVN
+964 KANVYVEKSAEETVN
-979 LDEGTRLALE
+979 LNEGTRLALE

-1002 ADMDENGKIDFRN
+1002 ADMDENGRIDFRN

-1044 SSKDYRLIRNFVV
+1044 SPKDYRLIRNFVV

-1072 NVKINYGDRLTTNE
+1072 NVKINYGDRLTT
-1086 DWNEDCI
+1086 NEDCI

-1177 AKSEEVITNG
+1177 AKSEEVITSE
-1187 QKNNTDKGVEN
+1187 QKNNTGKGVESGD
-1198 VKYSINKGFAKEY
+1198 VKYSIKENVKNKVSGEIYDKVVVLDTNIFKGIPPRNWGKTFRNFISKHLTGKKFLTFDENGKEEIIEFAKPNERVTKNGANNSHKVIDKLSRKSDRNSKLVIVHSDEVINISEKQNENAEHSHQWLDENGWEY
-1211 DNWDKKSTG
+1211 RNAIVMDKYGKLYSVTLNIAKSKDG
-1220 FAFKV
+1220 R
-1225 GTTSTVLHKL
+1225 
-1235 GVNNKTI
+1235 
-1242 YWDATKIKKIKE
+1242 
-1254 KHPEMTDSIIKQV
+1254 
-1267 PNILENPIIV
+1267 NIL
-1277 MESNT
+1277 
-1282 VSGRLVLFGDVYDSK
+1282 YD
-1297 NNPVLVALEL
+1297 
-1307 NPTEKGGK
+1307 
-1315 SLNIIKI
+1315 
-1322 ASAYGKDVDL
+1322 
-1332 QGFINKSKI
+1332 INKINEVGYGVVLSNAKGKRSSHI
-1341 LYVEPNKERTHN
+1341 NPNFVT
-1353 WLSVNRLKLPLPS
+1353 
-1366 TRFGF
+1366 
-1371 FNNSISQN
+1371 NSISQ
-1379 SKNVNTKNDESSN
+1379 
-1392 DIKYSIGYTT
+1392 
-1402 DNNPVVVINDDIL
+1402 
-1415 KGVKKSDW
+1415 
-1423 VKTVKNT
+1423 
-1430 ISDKFSNGIPI
+1430 
-1441 KGRFIKV
+1441 
-1448 NRITRNEYTNSKYSK
+1448 
-1463 NKKNYDTVIYK
+1463 
-1474 DKFKT
+1474 
-1479 ANNLDEIIIAS
+1479 
-1490 TNYVNEDLKHT
+1490 
-1501 RKDSFKEF
+1501 
-1509 ARGDVLIRV
+1509 
-1518 GSNDYSAKVI
+1518 
-1528 VGFTKGNEMVLYD
+1528 
-1541 IINFVP
+1541 
-1547 EKLDIKKIDTQYRPT
+1547 
-1562 TENVESD
+1562 
-1569 RTSVSITNSIS
+1569 S
-1580 ENRNNVNTKNDES
+1580 ENNVNTKNDES

-1853 NIMQND
+1853 NIMQDD
-1859 FEKKV
+1859 FENKV
-1864 DQIENNTYNSND
+1864 DQIENNTYNSDD
-1876 VVIMGKTPK
+1876 VVIMGRTPK
-1885 ILQDI
+1885 VLQDI
-1890 GLNSLPVA
+1890 GFNSLPVA
-1898 MTKNHIYS
+1898 MTKKHIYS
-1906 VAVSEARAKSEGR
+1906 VAVSEARAKNEGR
-1919 YKKNTNYH
+1919 YKQNTNYH
-1927 NLGFNTVKKI
+1927 DLGFNTVKQI

-1943 PLMIIAHPDFTN
+1943 PLMVIAHPDFTN
-1955 KASRDST
+1955 KESRDST
-1962 HKVIVLVDLSVNNKQ
+1962 HKVIALVDLSVNNKQ

-2099 KGEPLVVYHQT
+2099 NGEPLVVYHQT
-2110 ENDFNVFDT
+2110 GNDFTVFDT
-2119 NKKGAGEFDSEM
+2119 KHTGAGEFDSEM

-2139 TNSNIGLSGNKQMA
+2139 TNSNISLSGNKQMA

-2161 LTVNNRAELVKFYEQ
+2161 LTVNNRAELVRFYEQ
-2176 NIDGYKEARDY
+2176 NIDGYKEARED
-2187 ISSIDSEYKQ
+2187 INNIDSEYEQ
-2197 KYEQAE
+2197 KYENAE
-2203 AEEDAEY
+2203 AEADAEY

-2230 IESNALDEL
+2230 IESNKLDEL

-2246 VNEASKE
+2246 ANEASKK
-2253 AKSLIDDYFKTSK
+2253 AKSLIDDYFRNSN

-2365 NVKLAE
+2365 NVKLDE

-2390 YNPNYKKELASQL
+2390 YNPNYKEELASQL

-2422 ELVNDCKGGIL
+2422 EL
-2433 LSGEYDKTLM
+2433 
-2443 REEREFLLDM
+2443 
-2453 LQGKVLLIKPRDVQ
+2453 
-2467 QIEEDYGS
+2467 
-2475 VANYRKKMFGKTYV
+2475 
-2489 AVKNKES
+2489 
-2496 GKGYY
+2496 
-2501 IEDVITHIEE
+2501 
-2511 NYPYL
+2511 
-2516 LNENADGDMG
+2516 
-2526 YLWLEDLVNN
+2526 
-2536 VLKPKYKNPYFEGEN
+2536 
-2551 SFYETPETA
+2551 
-2560 AIQMAFECA
+2560 
-2569 SEIINA
+2569 
-2575 KTEKLKADTKADKK
+2575 
-2589 LIKEFETSQKEAI
+2589 
-2602 NIATEIAEAKNKQ
+2602 
-2615 YRQELKEAKERNIK
+2615 
-2629 LWKRNA
+2629 
-2635 KLSQEKKEEH
+2635 
-2645 RKRVEHSRELFSRL
+2645 
-2659 NKEKSK
+2659 
-2665 VRVEKNK
+2665 
-2672 NVYRNK
+2672 
-2678 IIEAQKAIIASHYK
+2678 
-2692 TIREEY
+2692 
-2698 NEGRN
+2698 
-2703 KTEYLH
+2703 
-2709 KLGRMCDRLTKRL
+2709 
-2722 DGKAKNNEY
+2722 
-2731 IPDNL
+2731 
-2736 KGPIIDVLS
+2736 
-2745 CFTVKDAKNAT
+2745 
-2756 PGYFGEWNRIKEVGE
+2756 
-2771 SVAELAKEYNKMKPE
+2771 
-2786 PTPST
+2786 
-2791 DLEKKEKEKPQNT
+2791 
-2804 FIDLESISYK
+2804 
-2814 EPVNKQ
+2814 
-2820 LENLAEMLE
+2820 
-2829 GQNIYTLTSH
+2829 
-2839 ELSAIYDTMQ
+2839 
-2849 RLDESLRDAVQI
+2849 
-2861 IVDGRKQNFKE
+2861 
-2872 LANEAMQE
+2872 
-2880 VKNNKARV
+2880 
-2888 DYSKMKNVL
+2888 
-2897 AAPAKQLGKSFV
+2897 
-2909 ATHLD
+2909 
-2914 PVRYGRML
+2914 
-2922 SNYHDDSIIYKM
+2922 
-2934 FSDLHKGENHAIA
+2934 
-2947 LQHKAISRIKE
+2947 
-2958 VTIKYS
+2958 
-2964 DEVKKIQ
+2964 
-2971 NEDVKEFDF
+2971 
-2980 RDVETGRRVPITKG
+2980 
-2994 VLLAIYLTDRQKSGH
+2994 
-3009 IHLLGGTE
+3009 
-3017 ETYANEAGHYTVL
+3017 
-3030 PNLELSNKKLK
+3030 
-3041 RTANENSHKV
+3041 
-3051 RFNVESLKRIEKYVQ
+3051 
-3066 NDKVLTELATAISE
+3066 
-3080 VYNQTL
+3080 
-3086 KQEINEV
+3086 
-3093 SMAKYG
+3093 
-3099 MKIATVKDYYPLKV
+3099 
-3113 DPNAGKYEKNLKTE
+3113 
-3127 FHDTRLKSRG
+3127 
-3137 FTKQRQWSATPIV
+3137 
-3150 IDDAL
+3150 
-3155 RNFVKQVKSVSE
+3155 
-3167 YCGLL
+3167 
-3172 IPIENLKKVY
+3172 
-3182 NYSDGS
+3182 
-3188 ATLQSTIKER
+3188 
-3198 YGVTAE
+3198 
-3204 HYIDK
+3204 
-3209 LIGDL
+3209 
-3214 QQRADTIDNT
+3214 
-3224 FLDTIQS
+3224 
-3231 NYMGMKIMFNMGSM
+3231 
-3245 IKQLSAFPLANR
+3245 
-3257 YFGAKNVSLAA
+3257 
-3268 LNLFRNKVDFDLYNK
+3268 
-3283 YTSYLWY
+3283 
-3290 RKEGNGTVVG
+3290 
-3300 ELSREMSLVKKWQDT
+3300 
-3315 FDFVGKMDNRVVASL
+3315 
-3330 LYAAELH
+3330 
-3337 VEQTTDLKKGTD
+3337 
-3349 AFYREVARQFEKCID
+3349 
-3364 ETQPNNM
+3364 
-3371 VTSKPQYLR
+3371 
-3380 NKNLR
+3380 
-3385 RLSLNAFR
+3385 
-3393 SQNMAIGNTIFDS
+3393 
-3406 FFEMKARMADDKINS
+3406 
-3421 TAESKAAKK
+3421 
-3430 AAVLKFVSCCS
+3430 
-3441 GAISAN
+3441 
-3447 LLLGALSVLSS
+3447 
-3458 VILYHHWDDL
+3458 
-3468 FDDEGNIS
+3468 
-3476 GQKIALNYLDE
+3476 
-3487 VLNGIFG
+3487 
-3494 SFAMGDYLYD
+3494 
-3504 AVSSAIDIGK
+3504 
-3514 TYYGLQAMSVDSI
+3514 
-3527 NDMVKDLISGKA
+3527 
-3539 LDALKTLLDCL
+3539 
-3550 GIPGTNFARFGS
+3550 
-3562 SIYAYYND
+3562 
-3570 VAKGSGRIITDSKGN
+3570 
-3585 VNTDYLHYYIVED
+3585 
-3598 KKSGNDTRAEHY
+3598 
-3610 ENMWK
+3610 
-3615 EILIEEK
+3615 
-3622 GKTESEATSYIKN
+3622 
-3635 KIVTALSA
+3635 
-3643 DDDIEEAGVAK
+3643 
-3654 ANGNLA
+3654 
-3660 DYEKYRQKVIDCG
+3660 
-3673 FDSKDVQKAIDRFI
+3673 
-3687 KSEAKL
+3687 
-3693 VSEIEDN
+3693 
-3700 EDRKQELIDNGFNE
+3700 
-3714 KGAEFVINKI
+3714 
-3724 NESKSDDE
+3724 
-3732 TGSTSVFDDTSEEN
+3732 
-3746 ELVMYRYSDLFDA
+3746 
-3759 LINGDTEN
+3759 
-3767 YSMIENYLIEKG
+3767 
-3779 GKTKKEI
+3779 
-3786 KSAMRSTSRT
+3786 
-3796 DKLWGEYIEA
+3796 
-3806 STGNDRQRTR
+3806 
-3816 ELVTQLTRIYGSWE
+3816 
-3830 NAKTALKKYQNKIK
+3830 

>member
-133 KRWLEEQAAQYATVD
+133 KRWLEEQAAQYATAD

-300 NKLEDLISESNRNYN
+300 NKLEDLISEANTNYN

-438 NVVGSVGDA
+438 NAVGSVGDA

-454 IAEDVT
+454 IAENVT
-460 GEYQWIDT
+460 GEYQWINT
-468 NDTAAARVNTVRS
+468 YDTAAARVNTVRS

-490 IGNKTAGKVASFL
+490 IGNETAGKVASFL

-522 PGVGTGLQMVLLSS
+522 PGVGTGLQMVLLST
-536 EAGTAAAKESYDN
+536 EAGTAAAKDAYEN
-549 TGSASKAL
+549 TGKASNAL
-557 STGIWAGI
+557 MTGVAAGI
-565 AEAFFEKFSIEK
+565 AEAFFEKFSIENLK
-577 TKYFASVTPDSVKS
+577 AFEAVSPDSLKS
-591 IFKNA
+591 VLKNA
-596 GKQMFTELTEEGL
+596 GKQMFTEASEEGL
-609 TTIANTMTDCII
+609 TTITNTMTDCII

-635 IDEGYTKDEATAKC
+635 IDEGYTKEEATAKC
-649 AGSFVKQVLL
+649 AENFGKQVLL

-673 TVSGISYAKGKINSN
+673 SVSGISYAKGKINTN

-702 MSGENFDINLLL
+702 MSDENFDINLLL

-840 DDGMV
+840 DDGRV

-868 DTNGAGLLVQEYGD
+868 DTNGAGTLVQEYGD

-964 KANVYVEKSAEEMVN
+964 KANVYVEKSAEETVN

-1002 ADMDENGKIDFRN
+1002 ADMDENGRIDFRN

-1044 SSKDYRLIRNFVV
+1044 SPKDYALIRNFVV
-1057 DYLYASGHDVMKMAD
+1057 DYLFAKGNDVNKM
-1072 NVKINYGDRLTTNE
+1072 IDRVESLYKDKVSTR
-1086 DWNEDCI
+1086 EDCL

-1104 AGDESAMH
+1104 AGDESAMK
-1112 KALQVAKADEGVL
+1112 KALQVAKAEESILD
-1125 QKLANAIK
+1125 KLANAIK
-1133 NLASKI
+1133 NLAGKI
-1139 KEFIITHTTNEAAQA
+1139 KNFILTHTTNEAAKT
-1154 FVNDVKALDKLAEM
+1154 FVKDVEALDKLAEM

-1177 AKSEEVITNG
+1177 AKSEEVITNE
-1187 QKNNTDKGVEN
+1187 QKNNTAEGVESGD
-1198 VKYSINKGFAKEY
+1198 VKYSIKENVKNKVSGEIYDKVVVLDTNIFKGIPPRNWGKTFRNFISKHLIGKKFLTFDENGKEEIIEFAKPNERVTK
-1211 DNWDKKSTG
+1211 NGANNSHKVIDKLSRKSDRNSKLVIVHSDEVINISEKENENAEHSHQWLDENG
-1220 FAFKV
+1220 WEFRNAFVMDKY
-1225 GTTSTVLHKL
+1225 GK
-1235 GVNNKTI
+1235 I
-1242 YWDATKIKKIKE
+1242 YSVTLNIAKSKDGR
-1254 KHPEMTDSIIKQV
+1254 
-1267 PNILENPIIV
+1267 NILYDINKINEV
-1277 MESNT
+1277 
-1282 VSGRLVLFGDVYDSK
+1282 GYGDVLSNAK
-1297 NNPVLVALEL
+1297 GKRSSHINPNFV
-1307 NPTEKGGK
+1307 T
-1315 SLNIIKI
+1315 
-1322 ASAYGKDVDL
+1322 
-1332 QGFINKSKI
+1332 
-1341 LYVEPNKERTHN
+1341 
-1353 WLSVNRLKLPLPS
+1353 
-1366 TRFGF
+1366 
-1371 FNNSISQN
+1371 NSISQ
-1379 SKNVNTKNDESSN
+1379 
-1392 DIKYSIGYTT
+1392 
-1402 DNNPVVVINDDIL
+1402 
-1415 KGVKKSDW
+1415 
-1423 VKTVKNT
+1423 
-1430 ISDKFSNGIPI
+1430 
-1441 KGRFIKV
+1441 
-1448 NRITRNEYTNSKYSK
+1448 
-1463 NKKNYDTVIYK
+1463 
-1474 DKFKT
+1474 
-1479 ANNLDEIIIAS
+1479 
-1490 TNYVNEDLKHT
+1490 
-1501 RKDSFKEF
+1501 
-1509 ARGDVLIRV
+1509 
-1518 GSNDYSAKVI
+1518 
-1528 VGFTKGNEMVLYD
+1528 
-1541 IINFVP
+1541 
-1547 EKLDIKKIDTQYRPT
+1547 
-1562 TENVESD
+1562 
-1569 RTSVSITNSIS
+1569 S
-1580 ENRNNVNTKNDES
+1580 ENNVNTKNDES

-1612 ALEKAMELEKD
+1612 ALEKAMEFEKD

-1644 RFEIDNSELE
+1644 RFEIDNSELK

-1732 VYYEISS
+1732 VYYDISS

-1837 DVVFANSG
+1837 DVVFANNEYVK
-1845 DAGYSADE
+1845 YSADE
-1853 NIMQND
+1853 KSIEKYSDKEKENWQSSKNILIYRDNEQFEDFITKSLNND
-1859 FEKKV
+1859 
-1864 DQIENNTYNSND
+1864 IN
-1876 VVIMGKTPK
+1876 
-1885 ILQDI
+1885 
-1890 GLNSLPVA
+1890 
-1898 MTKNHIYS
+1898 
-1906 VAVSEARAKSEGR
+1906 
-1919 YKKNTNYH
+1919 
-1927 NLGFNTVKKI
+1927 KKI
-1937 YNKISD
+1937 YIGKISSK
-1943 PLMIIAHPDFTN
+1943 LGEF
-1955 KASRDST
+1955 
-1962 HKVIVLVDLSVNNKQ
+1962 
-1977 VIAPILV
+1977 
-1984 DYESI
+1984 I
-1989 YSKKRMDVNLV
+1989 YSKTGLNISGYNLV
-2000 ATYFNKNNINDLIKE
+2000 L
-2015 AIALE
+2015 
-2020 NNNQVGFYYLD
+2020 
-2031 KKRTQSIIKRTGY
+2031 R
-2044 QLPRRLNNLSSNI
+2044 SSE
-2057 IIRKIDSNVNKKI
+2057 IRKILKYDHGNEIKENLRGQRAIVKSDFLNFAKIITNPDKIYLGDKK
-2070 NKITQSQ
+2070 
-2077 QFVRWFGDWQNKPKT
+2077 FENKPVIIFVKTINGKTTAVTYVSAKHHDLTLQTMYSGKNKESLATTPSENKSLSQTSETLSGT
-2092 ASKVVDG
+2092 AS
-2099 KGEPLVVYHQT
+2099 
-2110 ENDFNVFDT
+2110 
-2119 NKKGAGEFDSEM
+2119 
-2131 PTGIFMKP
+2131 
-2139 TNSNIGLSGNKQMA
+2139 
-2153 LYANIRNP
+2153 
-2161 LTVNNRAELVKFYEQ
+2161 
-2176 NIDGYKEARDY
+2176 YKILAH
-2187 ISSIDSEYKQ
+2187 
-2197 KYEQAE
+2197 
-2203 AEEDAEY
+2203 ED
-2210 SKLWTAR
+2210 
-2217 EQGKITEDEYQKA
+2217 
-2230 IESNALDEL
+2230 
-2239 EEEWHNK
+2239 NK
-2246 VNEASKE
+2246 VNIKE
-2253 AKSLIDDYFKTSK
+2253 
-2266 YDGVIVKNDAGSF
+2266 ND
-2279 GRTTKTYIAFSNTQ
+2279 N
-2293 VKSATDNIGT
+2293 V
-2303 FDGRNS
+2303 S
-2309 DIRYAVDDTIN
+2309 DIKYATDDTIN

-2331 IDYEKAVEKNPV
+2331 IDFDKAVEKNPV

-2365 NVKLAE
+2365 NVKLDE

-2422 ELVNDCKGGIL
+2422 EFVNDCKGGIL
-2433 LSGEYDKTLM
+2433 LSGEYDTTLM
-2443 REEREFLLDM
+2443 REEREFVLDM

-2489 AVKNKES
+2489 VVKNKES

-2569 SEIINA
+2569 SKIINA
-2575 KTEKLKADTKADKK
+2575 KAEKLKADTKADKK
-2589 LIKEFETSQKEAI
+2589 LIKEIETSQKEAI

-2615 YRQELKEAKERNIK
+2615 YRQELKEAKERNTE

-2672 NVYRNK
+2672 NAYSNK

-2771 SVAELAKEYNKMKPE
+2771 SVAELAKEYNNMKPE

-2804 FIDLESISYK
+2804 FIDIESISYK

-2820 LENLAEMLE
+2820 LKNLAEMLE

-2839 ELSAIYDTMQ
+2839 ELSAIYDTMKM
-2849 RLDESLRDAVQI
+2849 LDESLRDAVQI
-2861 IVDGRKQNFKE
+2861 IVDGRKQNFMA
-2872 LANEAMQE
+2872 LANTAIEE
-2880 VKNNKARV
+2880 VKNNKSIT
-2888 DYSKMKNVL
+2888 DYSKMRNVV
-2897 AAPAKQLGKSFV
+2897 AAPFKQLGKSYIT
-2909 ATHLD
+2909 THLD

-2922 SNYHDDSIIYKM
+2922 SNYNDDSIIYKM

-2947 LQHKAISRIKE
+2947 LQHEAISRIKE

-2980 RDVETGRRVPITKG
+2980 RDVETGRRVPITQG

-3009 IHLLGGTE
+3009 IHLLGGTDE
-3017 ETYANEAGHYTVL
+3017 SYGNKAKHFTVL
-3030 PNLELSNKKLK
+3030 PNFELDNMKLK
-3041 RTANENSHKV
+3041 RTAKEHPNKV
-3051 RFNVESLKRIEKYVQ
+3051 RFTASDLQNIESYVEK
-3066 NDKVLTELATAISE
+3066 NKVLMELASAISE

-3099 MKIATVKDYYPLKV
+3099 MKIATVKNYYPLQV
-3113 DPNAGKYEKNLKTE
+3113 YGDAGKYEKVLETE
-3127 FHDTRLKSRG
+3127 SYDTRLKSRG
-3137 FTKQRQWSATPIV
+3137 FTKKREWSSTPIV

-3155 RNFVKQVKSVSE
+3155 RKYVKQVKEVSE
-3167 YCGLL
+3167 YCGMV
-3172 IPIENLKKVY
+3172 IPIENFKKVY
-3182 NYSDGS
+3182 NYSDGTQ
-3188 ATLQSTIKER
+3188 TLHSTIKDR

-3224 FLDTIQS
+3224 FLDKIQS
-3231 NYMGMKIMFNMGSM
+3231 NFMGMKIAFNFGSM
-3245 IKQLSAFPLANR
+3245 IKQVSAFPLANR

-3268 LNLFRNKVDFDLYNK
+3268 MNLFRNKVDVDLYDK

-3290 RKEGNGTVVG
+3290 RKEGNGTVIG
-3300 ELSREMSLVKKWQDT
+3300 ELSKEMSLTSKGMGFLDIVS
-3315 FDFVGKMDNRVVASL
+3315 KMDNRVVSSL

-3441 GAISAN
+3441 GAFCSH
-3447 LLLGALSVLSS
+3447 LLNGFLSTLAFLL
-3458 VILYHHWDDL
+3458 LYHHWDDVC
-3468 FDDEGNIS
+3468 DDEGNIS
-3476 GQKIALNYLDE
+3476 AKNIGFSYINE

-3504 AVSSAIDIGK
+3504 AVSSAIDKDK
-3514 TYYGLQAMSVDSI
+3514 TFYGLQVMSVDSI
-3527 NDMVKDLISGKA
+3527 NDMIQNITSGKYWEFVKVFFDCVGVPVTNAARLITSAMAYSKDL
-3539 LDALKTLLDCL
+3539 
-3550 GIPGTNFARFGS
+3550 TN
-3562 SIYAYYND
+3562 
-3570 VAKGSGRIITDSKGN
+3570 GRIITDNKGN

-3622 GKTESEATSYIKN
+3622 GKTESEATDYIKS

>member
-1 MISNIDKTESERL
+1 MNEAQDSERIAES
-14 NQKLRDIVTGKY
+14 KGK
-26 QSPAKQRNNFFS
+26 
-38 TNLNHVQNEDS
+38 
-49 NLSIVPN
+49 
-56 GTKDSNGVKH
+56 
-66 YTLEKNAPAYL
+66 EK
-77 PGAEKLFTVR
+77 
-87 NNIVENQI
+87 
-95 KSINKQ
+95 
-101 SERNEYYTQ
+101 YYEE
-110 KYKDTPKTYEGY
+110 KYKETPKTYEGY
-122 MNHAAYVGDDE
+122 MQYAPYVGE
-133 KRWLEEQAAQYATVD
+133 EERQWLESQADEYAT
-148 DLKKKY
+148 
-154 NENNAEMVYLSKAQD
+154 A
-169 NLLNKMKE
+169 
-177 VDEGGIEYGKYA
+177 
-189 NKYGKL
+189 
-195 QIQRDEIAL
+195 
-204 EQKTLPYK
+204 
-212 ISEQARITAINERNK
+212 
-227 YYSEK
+227 
-232 YKDTP
+232 
-237 KTYEGY
+237 
-243 MKHAQY
+243 
-249 VSSDEREWLEK
+249 
-260 QAEQYATPED
+260 ED

-300 NKLEDLISESNRNYN
+300 NKLEDLISEANTNYN

-423 AMNNPVGASAWSVLD
+423 AMNNTVGASLWSVGD
-438 NVVGSVGDA
+438 NVVGSIGDA

-454 IAEDVT
+454 IAEEVT
-460 GEYQWIDT
+460 GEYQWINT
-468 NDTAAARVNTVRS
+468 YDTAAARVNTVRS

-490 IGNKTAGKVASFL
+490 IGNETAGKVASFL

-536 EAGTAAAKESYDN
+536 EAGTAAAKDAYEN
-549 TGSASKAL
+549 TGKASNAL
-557 STGIWAGI
+557 MTGVAAGI
-565 AEAFFEKFSIEK
+565 AEAFFEKFSIENLK
-577 TKYFASVTPDSVKS
+577 AFEAVSPDSLKS
-591 IFKNA
+591 VLKNA
-596 GKQMFTELTEEGL
+596 GKQMFTEASEEGL

-649 AGSFVKQVLL
+649 AENFGKQVLL

-673 TVSGISYAKGKINSN
+673 TVSGISYAKGKINTN

-702 MSGENFDINLLL
+702 MSDENFDINLLL

-725 VSIAKSIEK
+725 DSIAKSIEK

-775 VTANEENIN
+775 VTANEGNIN

-840 DDGMV
+840 DDGRV

-868 DTNGAGLLVQEYGD
+868 DTNGAGTLVQEYGD

-1002 ADMDENGKIDFRN
+1002 ADMDENGRIDFRN

-1044 SSKDYRLIRNFVV
+1044 SSKDYRIIRNFVV

-1072 NVKINYGDRLTTNE
+1072 NVKINYGDRLTK
-1086 DWNEDCI
+1086 NEDCI

-1168 FSNAADNIK
+1168 FSDAADNIK
-1177 AKSEEVITNG
+1177 AKSEEVITNE
-1187 QKNNTDKGVEN
+1187 QKNNTGKGVESGD
-1198 VKYSINKGFAKEY
+1198 VKYSIKENVKNKVSGEIYDKVVVLDTNIFKGIPPRNWGKTFRNFISKHLTGKKFLTFDENGKEEIIEFAKPNERVTKNGANNSHKVIDKLSRKSDRNSKLVIVHSDEVINISEKQNENAEHSHQWLDENGWEY
-1211 DNWDKKSTG
+1211 RNAIVMDKYGKLYSVTLNIAKSKDG
-1220 FAFKV
+1220 R
-1225 GTTSTVLHKL
+1225 
-1235 GVNNKTI
+1235 
-1242 YWDATKIKKIKE
+1242 
-1254 KHPEMTDSIIKQV
+1254 
-1267 PNILENPIIV
+1267 NIL
-1277 MESNT
+1277 
-1282 VSGRLVLFGDVYDSK
+1282 YD
-1297 NNPVLVALEL
+1297 
-1307 NPTEKGGK
+1307 
-1315 SLNIIKI
+1315 
-1322 ASAYGKDVDL
+1322 
-1332 QGFINKSKI
+1332 INKINEVGYGVVLSNAKGKRSSHI
-1341 LYVEPNKERTHN
+1341 NPNFVT
-1353 WLSVNRLKLPLPS
+1353 
-1366 TRFGF
+1366 
-1371 FNNSISQN
+1371 NSISQ
-1379 SKNVNTKNDESSN
+1379 
-1392 DIKYSIGYTT
+1392 
-1402 DNNPVVVINDDIL
+1402 
-1415 KGVKKSDW
+1415 
-1423 VKTVKNT
+1423 
-1430 ISDKFSNGIPI
+1430 
-1441 KGRFIKV
+1441 
-1448 NRITRNEYTNSKYSK
+1448 
-1463 NKKNYDTVIYK
+1463 
-1474 DKFKT
+1474 
-1479 ANNLDEIIIAS
+1479 
-1490 TNYVNEDLKHT
+1490 
-1501 RKDSFKEF
+1501 
-1509 ARGDVLIRV
+1509 
-1518 GSNDYSAKVI
+1518 
-1528 VGFTKGNEMVLYD
+1528 
-1541 IINFVP
+1541 
-1547 EKLDIKKIDTQYRPT
+1547 
-1562 TENVESD
+1562 
-1569 RTSVSITNSIS
+1569 S
-1580 ENRNNVNTKNDES
+1580 ENNVNTKNDES

-1612 ALEKAMELEKD
+1612 ALEKAMKLEKD

-1662 RAAAIELAKMKVK
+1662 RAAAIDLAKMKVK

-1703 IEYRKGVKLSDVIN
+1703 IEYRKGVKLNDVIN

-1845 DAGYSADE
+1845 DAGYLIDDTKSSAEKYSEDDFENKVVYPNMDERQRAQILRNERIKLSSYDSKNALSPDDVASLENSVKRNAFKILRELGTKFKVYKNYTNE
-1853 NIMQND
+1853 NIELD
-1859 FEKKV
+1859 FDYSKSGLKESIDKQGNITTNYTDFAKMLTVFDDVIRNAVPIEVHTDKYVGTKRENPDLKYDYVLLSAFTDDNYIVPVELHIKEYKESYRINNKLYVSITLGKIKNEDNIITGSLLKNNNEVANSVPLSSEVSIPQLVSKVNEKLGNFYK
-1864 DQIENNTYNSND
+1864 Y
-1876 VVIMGKTPK
+1876 
-1885 ILQDI
+1885 
-1890 GLNSLPVA
+1890 LPDELL
-1898 MTKNHIYS
+1898 
-1906 VAVSEARAKSEGR
+1906 SETQLK
-1919 YKKNTNYH
+1919 YKKIAAEKDRQRLSTMR
-1927 NLGFNTVKKI
+1927 
-1937 YNKISD
+1937 NKTI
-1943 PLMIIAHPDFTN
+1943 
-1955 KASRDST
+1955 
-1962 HKVIVLVDLSVNNKQ
+1962 
-1977 VIAPILV
+1977 
-1984 DYESI
+1984 
-1989 YSKKRMDVNLV
+1989 
-2000 ATYFNKNNINDLIKE
+2000 
-2015 AIALE
+2015 
-2020 NNNQVGFYYLD
+2020 
-2031 KKRTQSIIKRTGY
+2031 
-2044 QLPRRLNNLSSNI
+2044 
-2057 IIRKIDSNVNKKI
+2057 
-2070 NKITQSQ
+2070 
-2077 QFVRWFGDWQNKPKT
+2077 
-2092 ASKVVDG
+2092 
-2099 KGEPLVVYHQT
+2099 QT
-2110 ENDFNVFDT
+2110 EN
-2119 NKKGAGEFDSEM
+2119 K
-2131 PTGIFMKP
+2131 
-2139 TNSNIGLSGNKQMA
+2139 
-2153 LYANIRNP
+2153 
-2161 LTVNNRAELVKFYEQ
+2161 
-2176 NIDGYKEARDY
+2176 
-2187 ISSIDSEYKQ
+2187 
-2197 KYEQAE
+2197 
-2203 AEEDAEY
+2203 
-2210 SKLWTAR
+2210 
-2217 EQGKITEDEYQKA
+2217 
-2230 IESNALDEL
+2230 
-2239 EEEWHNK
+2239 
-2246 VNEASKE
+2246 
-2253 AKSLIDDYFKTSK
+2253 
-2266 YDGVIVKNDAGSF
+2266 
-2279 GRTTKTYIAFSNTQ
+2279 
-2293 VKSATDNIGT
+2293 
-2303 FDGRNS
+2303 S
-2309 DIRYAVDDTIN
+2309 DIKYATDDTIN

-2365 NVKLAE
+2365 NVKLDE

-2433 LSGEYDKTLM
+2433 LSGEYDTTLM
-2443 REEREFLLDM
+2443 KDEREFVLDM

-2569 SEIINA
+2569 SKIINA
-2575 KTEKLKADTKADKK
+2575 KAEKLKADTKADKK

-2672 NVYRNK
+2672 NAYSNK

-2698 NEGRN
+2698 NENRE
-2703 KTEYLH
+2703 KTLYLN
-2709 KLGRMCDRLTKRL
+2709 KLGKMCDRLTKRL
-2722 DGKAKNNEY
+2722 GGKAKNNEY

-2756 PGYFGEWNRIKEVGE
+2756 PGYFGEWNRLKEVGE
-2771 SVAELAKEYNKMKPE
+2771 RVAELAKEYNNMKPE
-2786 PTPST
+2786 PTTST
-2791 DLEKKEKEKPQNT
+2791 DLEKKEEEKPQNT
-2804 FIDLESISYK
+2804 FIDIESIHYK
-2814 EPVNKQ
+2814 VDVMEQ
-2820 LENLAEMLE
+2820 LKNLAEMLE

-2839 ELSAIYDTMQ
+2839 ELSAIYDTMKM
-2849 RLDESLRDAVQI
+2849 LDESLRDAVQI
-2861 IVDGRKQNFKE
+2861 IVDGRKQNFMA

-2922 SNYHDDSIIYKM
+2922 SNYHDDSIIYKL
-2934 FSDLHKGENHAIA
+2934 FSGLHEGENKAITI
-2947 LQHKAISRIKE
+2947 QQKAISRIKE

-2994 VLLAIYLTDRQKSGH
+2994 VLLAIYLTDRQQSGH

-3017 ETYANEAGHYTVL
+3017 ETYANKAGHYTVL
-3030 PNLELSNKKLK
+3030 PNLELSNKNLK
-3041 RTANENSHKV
+3041 RTATENSHKV

-3066 NDKVLTELATAISE
+3066 NDKVLMELATAISE

-3099 MKIATVKDYYPLKV
+3099 MKIATVKDYYPLQV
-3113 DPNAGKYEKNLKTE
+3113 YRDAGKYEKNLETE

-3172 IPIENLKKVY
+3172 IPIENFKKVY

-3188 ATLQSTIKER
+3188 ATLHSTIKER
-3198 YGVTAE
+3198 YGVSAE

-3214 QQRADTIDNT
+3214 QNRADTTDRTI
-3224 FLDTIQS
+3224 LDKIQS
-3231 NYMGMKIMFNMGSM
+3231 NFMGMKIAFNFGSM
-3245 IKQLSAFPLANR
+3245 IKQVSAFPLANR

-3268 LNLFRNKVDFDLYNK
+3268 MNLFRNKVDVDLYDK

-3290 RKEGNGTVVG
+3290 RKEGNGTVIG
-3300 ELSREMSLVKKWQDT
+3300 ELSKEMSLTSKGMGFLDIVS
-3315 FDFVGKMDNRVVASL
+3315 KMDNRVVTSL

-3337 VEQTTDLKKGTD
+3337 VEQTTDLKRGTD

-3371 VTSKPQYLR
+3371 ITSKPQYLR
-3380 NKNLR
+3380 NKALR
-3385 RLSLNAFR
+3385 LLSFNAFR
-3393 SQNMAIGNTIFDS
+3393 SQNMAIGNTMLDS
-3406 FFEMKARMADDKINS
+3406 FLEMKARMNDYKNNS
-3421 TAESKAAKK
+3421 TVEAKK
-3430 AAVLKFVSCCS
+3430 AMKEAILKFVSCCA
-3441 GAISAN
+3441 GAFCSH
-3447 LLLGALSVLSS
+3447 LLLAALSLLSMAG
-3458 VILYHHWDDL
+3458 LYHRWDDL

-3476 GQKIALNYLDE
+3476 AKNIGLSYINE

-3504 AVSSAIDIGK
+3504 AVSSAIDKNK
-3514 TYYGLQAMSVDSI
+3514 TFYGLQVMSVDSI
-3527 NDMVKDLISGKA
+3527 NDMIQNITSGNYWEFVKVFFDCVGVPVTNAARLITSAMAYSKDL
-3539 LDALKTLLDCL
+3539 
-3550 GIPGTNFARFGS
+3550 TN
-3562 SIYAYYND
+3562 
-3570 VAKGSGRIITDSKGN
+3570 GRIITDNKGN

-3598 KKSGNDTRAEHY
+3598 KKDGNSSRAEYY
-3610 ENMWK
+3610 ESMWK

-3622 GKTESEATSYIKN
+3622 GKTESEATDYIKS
-3635 KIVTALSA
+3635 KIVTALSS

-3660 DYEKYRQKVIDCG
+3660 DYEKYRQKVIDYG

-3746 ELVMYRYSDLFDA
+3746 ELVMYSYSDLFDA

-3779 GKTKKEI
+3779 GKTKQEI